1 MLKLKLYLILIQSFA
16 YTLKINPKTLRYN
29 SLNFSLKG
37 FHARFIRICYP
48 PPPQSAI
55 KHRTPN
61 NEEIELPTHITS
73 NLKKELRDY
82 QKQAIYSYLEK
93 RQFNPTQKHFMFEM
107 ATGSGKTLVMA
118 GLILECYKQGYQ
130 NFIFFVNS
138 ASILEK
144 TKLNFIDSASS
155 KYLFSENI
163 NINDENTEIKSI
175 NNLNE
180 SHNNA
185 INIYFS
191 TIQGLF
197 SLFTRAKENA
207 ITLEDLKDQKL
218 VFLAD
223 EAHHLN
229 TETKKKL
236 NDSEAS
242 EKRNWESVVKLALE
256 QNKDNLLLEFSA
268 TIPNEK
274 SVKEKYENLKAFTY
288 TLKEFSEDKFCKNI
302 YSLSYENKELETRF
316 LGACVSSLYK
326 ELLAQHHNIENFKP
340 CILFKSER
348 IEESRKNQERFN
360 TFLENLNPLDLENFF
375 NHSRNAFFKAAK
387 SFFDEKN
394 YAPNLVALLQNKFK
408 ESVQINTNNEKELE
422 KGMLLLNSLEDR
434 DNPKRVIFSVDKLNE
449 GWDVLNL
456 FDIVRLKNKAN
467 QKDTIKDAQLIGRG
481 ARYYPFSYN
490 DFKPS
495 CIEFYQ
501 RKFDLFNPLSALERL
516 DYHAIYD
523 SEFIAKLKKELQEL
537 GLGFIEKEKEKT
549 TIPLTPTKRFKCYYA
564 SNTKD
569 KKKNLF
575 NMDYSD
581 PVEVKLKS
589 LHVPLFAFGVR
600 EKKVDFK
607 EENKGDRTYYMTH
620 ALNKIPLNY
629 FLKALNL
636 KNLDFKTLKKAFKK
650 HAFNN
655 KVGFIEQ
662 YISPLK
668 TNFHK
673 NQKFDDNKTLL
684 KLAVYVIENLKDTL
698 LKEQNEPS
706 VSALEL
712 KEFETH
718 NKSLSTSEWEKD
730 VPPYEWLLFK
740 DMRKLDS
747 DLEREFLGFI
757 NDHKE
762 LLNKKFK
769 EWCVLRN
776 DHFTELK
783 VFCNIEGPFYAQG
796 FEPDFILF
804 AQTHEDGFLGF
815 TCYME
820 AKGEHL
826 EPSNAWKKEFLGMLE
841 NATLKSHNKKLHLKG
856 LPFFTLHN
864 REVNDEFQ
872 TAFHQTFKDK
882 EC

>member
-1 MLKLKLYLILIQSFA
+1 M
-16 YTLKINPKTLRYN
+16 
-29 SLNFSLKG
+29 KG
-37 FHARFIRICYP
+37 FTQNIFSPKFP
-48 PPPQSAI
+48 PPPQSA
-55 KHRTPN
+55 KKSHTPN
-61 NEEIELPTHITS
+61 NASSNGEIELPTHIIS

-82 QKQAIYSYLEK
+82 QKKAIYNYLEK
-93 RQFNPTQKHFMFEM
+93 RQSNPTQKHFMFEM

-118 GLILECYKQGYQ
+118 GLILECCKQGYQ

-138 ASILEK
+138 TSILEK
-144 TKLNFIDSASS
+144 TKLNFTDSASS

-180 SHNNA
+180 SHNSA

-268 TIPNEK
+268 TIPKEK
-274 SVKEKYENLKAFTY
+274 SVEEKYKNLKVITY

-348 IEESRKNQERFN
+348 IEDSKENQERFN
-360 TFLENLNPLDLENFF
+360 AFLENLSPSDLENFF
-375 NHSRNAFFKAAK
+375 NDSRNAFFKDAK
-387 SFFDEKN
+387 DFFDKQN
-394 YAPNLVALLQNKFK
+394 YTPNLTAFLQTKFK
-408 ESVQINTNNEKELE
+408 KSTQINTNNEKELE

-434 DNPKRVIFSVDKLNE
+434 DNPKRVVFSVDKLNE

-456 FDIVRLKNKAN
+456 FDIVRLKNKAS
-467 QKDTIKDAQLIGRG
+467 QKDTTKDAQLIGRG

-495 CIEFYQ
+495 RIEFYQ
-501 RKFDLFNPLSALERL
+501 RKFDFSNPLSALERL
-516 DYHAIYD
+516 DYHAIYN
-523 SEFIAKLKKELQEL
+523 SEFIAKLKKELQDL
-537 GLGFIEKEKEKT
+537 GLGLIEKEKT

-569 KKKNLF
+569 KSKNLF
-575 NMDYSD
+575 NKDYSG
-581 PVEVKLKS
+581 PVEATLKS
-589 LHVPLFAFGVR
+589 LHVPLFGFIVH

-607 EENKGDRTYYMTH
+607 EENKGDTTYFKPHT
-620 ALNKIPLNY
+620 LNKIPINY

-655 KVGFIEQ
+655 KVGFIER
-662 YISPLK
+662 YISHLK

-673 NQKFDDNKTLL
+673 DQKFDDNKNLL
-684 KLAVYVIENLKDTL
+684 KLAVYIIENLKDTL
-698 LKEQNEPS
+698 LKEQDKYE

-718 NKSLSTSEWEKD
+718 NKSLSASEWEKD
-730 VPPYEWLLFK
+730 IPFYEWLLFK

-747 DLEREFLGFI
+747 DLERKFLDFI

-762 LLNKKFK
+762 VLDKKFK

-783 VFCNIEGPFYAQG
+783 VFCNIENSPYYAQG

-804 AQTHEDGFLGF
+804 AQTHSDEFLGF

-826 EPSNAWKKEFLGMLE
+826 EPSNAWKKEFLEMLE
-841 NATLKSHNKKLHLKG
+841 NATLKSHDKKLHLKG
-856 LPFFTLHN
+856 LPFFTFTNNN
-864 REVNDEFQ
+864 RRLNAEFVE
-872 TAFHQTFKDK
+872 AFHQTFKDK

>member
-1 MLKLKLYLILIQSFA
+1 MLC
-16 YTLKINPKTLRYN
+16 KIHSIKVT
-29 SLNFSLKG
+29 
-37 FHARFIRICYP
+37 

-55 KHRTPN
+55 KDRTPN
-61 NEEIELPTHITS
+61 NTPNNAPNNKEIELPTHITS

-82 QKQAIYSYLEK
+82 QKQAIDSYLEK
-93 RQFNPTQKHFMFEM
+93 RQSHPTQKHFMFEM

-144 TKLNFIDSASS
+144 TKLNFTDSASS

-163 NINDENTEIKSI
+163 NINDENIEIKSI

-268 TIPNEK
+268 TIPKEK
-274 SVKEKYENLKAFTY
+274 SVEEKYKNLKVVTY

-348 IEESRKNQERFN
+348 IEESKKNQERFN
-360 TFLENLNPLDLENFF
+360 TFLENLSPLDLENFF
-375 NHSRNAFFKAAK
+375 HYSRNAFFKAAK

-394 YAPNLVALLQNKFK
+394 HAPNLVALLQNKFK

-495 CIEFYQ
+495 RIEFYQ
-501 RKFDLFNPLSALERL
+501 RKFDLFTPLSALERL
-516 DYHAIYD
+516 DYHAIYN
-523 SEFIAKLKKELQEL
+523 SEFIAKLKEELREL
-537 GLGFIEKEKEKT
+537 GLGFIEKEEEKT

-581 PVEVKLKS
+581 PVEATLQS
-589 LHVPLFAFGVR
+589 LHVPLFAFGVH

-607 EENKGDRTYYMTH
+607 EENKGDRTYYIPYI
-620 ALNKIPLNY
+620 LDKIPINY

-655 KVGFIEQ
+655 KVEFIKE

-673 NQKFDDNKTLL
+673 NQKFDDNKILL
-684 KLAVYVIENLKDTL
+684 KLAVYIIGNLKDTL
-698 LKEQNEPS
+698 LKEQDEPS

-718 NKSLSTSEWEKD
+718 NKSLSASEWEKD
-730 VPPYEWLLFK
+730 IPYEWLLFK

-747 DLEREFLGFI
+747 DLERDFLDFI

-762 LLNKKFK
+762 LLDKKFK

-804 AQTHEDGFLGF
+804 AQTHEDEFLGF

-826 EPSNAWKKEFLGMLE
+826 EPSNAWKKEFLEMLE

-864 REVNDEFQ
+864 SVVNGDFQ

>member
-1 MLKLKLYLILIQSFA
+1 MHSHLL
-16 YTLKINPKTLRYN
+16 PP
-29 SLNFSLKG
+29 
-37 FHARFIRICYP
+37 P

-55 KHRTPN
+55 KNHALNNAPN
-61 NEEIELPTHITS
+61 DKEIDLPTHITS

-82 QKQAIYSYLEK
+82 QKKAIYNYLEK
-93 RQFNPTQKHFMFEM
+93 RQSHPTQKHFMFEM

-118 GLILECYKQGYQ
+118 GLILECCKQGYQ

-138 ASILEK
+138 TSILEK
-144 TKLNFIDSASS
+144 TKLNFTDSVSS

-163 NINDENTEIKSI
+163 NINDENIEIKSI

-197 SLFTRAKENA
+197 SLFTKAKENA

-236 NDSEAS
+236 NDNEAS

-256 QNKDNLLLEFSA
+256 QNEDNLLLEFSA

-274 SVKEKYENLKAFTY
+274 SVKDKYENLKAFTY

-348 IEESRKNQERFN
+348 IEESKKNQERFN
-360 TFLENLNPLDLENFF
+360 AFLENLSPLDLENFF
-375 NHSRNAFFKAAK
+375 HYSRNAFFKAAK
-387 SFFDEKN
+387 NFFDERN
-394 YAPNLVALLQNKFK
+394 YTPKLVAFLQTKFK
-408 ESVQINTNNEKELE
+408 KSTQINTNNEKELE

-456 FDIVRLKNKAN
+456 FDIVRLKNKAS
-467 QKDTIKDAQLIGRG
+467 QKDTTKDAQLIGRG
-481 ARYYPFSYN
+481 ARYYPFGYN
-490 DFKPS
+490 DFKPGR
-495 CIEFYQ
+495 IEFYQ
-501 RKFDLFNPLSALERL
+501 RKFDFSNPLSTLERL
-516 DYHAIYD
+516 DYHAVYD
-523 SEFIAKLKKELQEL
+523 SEFIAKLNNELQDL
-537 GLGFIEKEKEKT
+537 GLGFVNEKQ

-569 KKKNLF
+569 KKKNLL
-575 NMDYSD
+575 NEDYEV
-581 PVEVKLKS
+581 PVKVKLQS
-589 LHVPLFAFGVR
+589 LHVPLFAFDVR

-607 EENKGDRTYYMTH
+607 EENKGDTTYYIPHT
-620 ALNKIPLNY
+620 LDKIPLNY

-655 KVGFIEQ
+655 KVGFIER
-662 YISPLK
+662 YISSLK

-673 NQKFDDNKTLL
+673 NQKFDNNEILL
-684 KLAVYVIENLKDTL
+684 KLAVYIIENLKDTL
-698 LKEQNEPS
+698 LKEQDKYE

-718 NKSLSTSEWEKD
+718 NKSLSASEWEKNI
-730 VPPYEWLLFK
+730 PPYEWLLFK
-740 DMRKLDS
+740 DMRKLDN
-747 DLEREFLGFI
+747 DLERKFLDFI
-757 NDHKE
+757 NKNKE
-762 LLNKKFK
+762 VLDKKFK

-776 DHFTELK
+776 DHFAELK
-783 VFCNIEGPFYAQG
+783 IFCDIEGPFYAQG

-804 AQTHEDGFLGF
+804 AQTHEDEFLGF

-826 EPSNAWKKEFLGMLE
+826 EPSNAWKKEFLEMLE
-841 NATLKSHNKKLHLKG
+841 NAVLKIHNKKLHLKG

-864 REVNDEFQ
+864 NKAVNDEFA
-872 TAFHQTFKDK
+872 TAFDQIFKDK

>member
-1 MLKLKLYLILIQSFA
+1 MSC
-16 YTLKINPKTLRYN
+16 KIHSHL
-29 SLNFSLKG
+29 L
-37 FHARFIRICYP
+37 P

-55 KHRTPN
+55 KDHAPNSTPN
-61 NEEIELPTHITS
+61 NAPNDKEIELPTHITS

-82 QKQAIYSYLEK
+82 QKQAIHNYLEK
-93 RQFNPTQKHFMFEM
+93 RQSNPTQKHFMFEM

-118 GLILECYKQGYQ
+118 ALILECYKQGYQ

-144 TKLNFIDSASS
+144 TKLNFTDSVSS

-197 SLFTRAKENA
+197 SLFTKAKENA
-207 ITLEDLKDQKL
+207 ISIEDLKDQKL

-274 SVKEKYENLKAFTY
+274 SVKEKYENLKVATY

-348 IEESRKNQERFN
+348 IEDSKENQERFN
-360 TFLENLNPLDLENFF
+360 AFLENLSPLDLENFF
-375 NHSRNAFFKAAK
+375 HYSRNAFFKDAK
-387 SFFDEKN
+387 NFFDKQK
-394 YAPNLVALLQNKFK
+394 YTANLVALLQTKFK
-408 ESVQINTNNEKELE
+408 KSTQINTNNEKELE

-490 DFKPS
+490 DFKPGR
-495 CIEFYQ
+495 IEFYQ
-501 RKFDLFNPLSALERL
+501 RKFDFFNPLSALERL

-523 SEFIAKLKKELQEL
+523 SEFIAKLKEELREL
-537 GLGFIEKEKEKT
+537 GLGLIEKEKT

-564 SNTKD
+564 SNKRE
-569 KKKNLF
+569 KNNNLF
-575 NMDYSD
+575 NKDYSD
-581 PVEVKLKS
+581 PVEATLKS

-607 EENKGDRTYYMTH
+607 EENKGDTTYYIPYI
-620 ALNKIPLNY
+620 LDKIPINY

-655 KVGFIEQ
+655 KVEFIKQ

-673 NQKFDDNKTLL
+673 NQKFDNNEILL
-684 KLAVYVIENLKDTL
+684 KLAVYIIGNLKDTL
-698 LKEQNEPS
+698 LKEQDKYE

-718 NKSLSTSEWEKD
+718 NKSLSASEWEKNI
-730 VPPYEWLLFK
+730 PPYEWLLFK

-747 DLEREFLGFI
+747 DLERDFLDFI
-757 NDHKE
+757 NKNKE
-762 LLNKKFK
+762 LLDKKFK

-776 DHFTELK
+776 DHFAELK

-804 AQTHEDGFLGF
+804 AQTHEDEFLGF

-826 EPSNAWKKEFLGMLE
+826 EPSNAWKKEFLETLE

-864 REVNDEFQ
+864 SEVNGDFQ
-872 TAFHQTFKDK
+872 TAFHQTFKDNK
-882 EC
+882 C

>member
-1 MLKLKLYLILIQSFA
+1 
-16 YTLKINPKTLRYN
+16 
-29 SLNFSLKG
+29 
-37 FHARFIRICYP
+37 
-48 PPPQSAI
+48 
-55 KHRTPN
+55 
-61 NEEIELPTHITS
+61 
-73 NLKKELRDY
+73 
-82 QKQAIYSYLEK
+82 
-93 RQFNPTQKHFMFEM
+93 MFEM

-138 ASILEK
+138 TSILGK
-144 TKLNFIDSASS
+144 TKLNFTDSVSS
-155 KYLFSENI
+155 KYLFSETI
-163 NINDENTEIKSI
+163 HINDENTEIKSI

-180 SHNNA
+180 SHENA

-197 SLFTRAKENA
+197 SLFTKAKENA
-207 ITLEDLKDQKL
+207 ITIEDLKDQKL

-236 NDSEAS
+236 SGAEFS

-274 SVKEKYENLKAFTY
+274 SVKDKYENLKVITY

-348 IEESRKNQERFN
+348 IEYSKQNQERFN
-360 TFLENLNPLDLENFF
+360 AFLDNLSSSDLENFF
-375 NHSRNAFFKAAK
+375 NDSRNAFFKDAK
-387 SFFDEKN
+387 NFFDKQN
-394 YAPNLVALLQNKFK
+394 YTPNLAAFLQTKFK
-408 ESVQINTNNEKELE
+408 KSVQINTNNEKELE

-434 DNPKRVIFSVDKLNE
+434 DNPKRVVFSVDKLNE

-456 FDIVRLKNKAN
+456 FDIVRLKNKASR
-467 QKDTIKDAQLIGRG
+467 KDTTKEAQLIGRG

-495 CIEFYQ
+495 RIEFYQ

-516 DYHAIYD
+516 DYHAVYD
-523 SEFIAKLKKELQEL
+523 SEFIAQLKKDLKEI
-537 GLGFIEKEKEKT
+537 GLGFIDEKKEKQ

-569 KKKNLF
+569 KNKNLF
-575 NMDYSD
+575 NKDYTA
-581 PVEVKLKS
+581 PVKVKLQS
-589 LHVPLFAFGVR
+589 LHVPLFGFIVH

-607 EENKGDRTYYMTH
+607 ENNQGDKTFYLPH
-620 ALNKIPLNY
+620 ALDKIPLNY

-650 HAFNN
+650 HPFNN
-655 KVGFIEQ
+655 KVEFIKE

-673 NQKFDDNKTLL
+673 NQKFDDNKMLL
-684 KLAVYVIENLKDTL
+684 KLAVYIIENLKDTL
-698 LKEQNEPS
+698 LKEQDKYE
-706 VSALEL
+706 VSELEL

-718 NKSLSTSEWEKD
+718 NKSLSASELEKD
-730 VPPYEWLLFK
+730 IPPYEWLLFK

-747 DLEREFLGFI
+747 NLERGFLNFI
-757 NDHKE
+757 NDNKE
-762 LLNKKFK
+762 ILNKKFK

-783 VFCNIEGPFYAQG
+783 VFCGIKDSPYYAEG

-804 AQTHEDGFLGF
+804 ARTHSDEFLGF

-826 EPSNAWKKEFLGMLE
+826 EPSNAWKEEFLETLE
-841 NATLKSHNKKLHLKG
+841 NADLKSRNKKLDLKG
-856 LPFFTLHN
+856 LPFFTLKN
-864 REVNDEFQ
+864 SEFA
-872 TAFHQTFKDK
+872 TAFNQIFKDQ

>member
-1 MLKLKLYLILIQSFA
+1 MQGLFTQS
-16 YTLKINPKTLRYN
+16 
-29 SLNFSLKG
+29 
-37 FHARFIRICYP
+37 YP

-55 KHRTPN
+55 KNHALNNAPN
-61 NEEIELPTHITS
+61 NKEIELPTHITS

-82 QKQAIYSYLEK
+82 QKKAIYNYLEK
-93 RQFNPTQKHFMFEM
+93 RQSNPTQKHFMFEM

-138 ASILEK
+138 TSILEK
-144 TKLNFIDSASS
+144 TKLNFTDSASS

-197 SLFTRAKENA
+197 SLFTKAKENA

-242 EKRNWESVVKLALE
+242 EKRNWESVVKLALK

-274 SVKEKYENLKAFTY
+274 SVKSKYENLKAFTY
-288 TLKEFSEDKFCKNI
+288 TLKQFSEDKFCKNI

-348 IEESRKNQERFN
+348 IEESKKNQERFN
-360 TFLENLNPLDLENFF
+360 TFLENLSPLDLENFF
-375 NHSRNAFFKAAK
+375 HYSRNDFFKAAK
-387 SFFDEKN
+387 NFFDKQKHT
-394 YAPNLVALLQNKFK
+394 PNLVALLQNKFK

-422 KGMLLLNSLEDR
+422 NHMLLLNSLEDR

-456 FDIVRLKNKAN
+456 FDIVRLKNKAS
-467 QKDTIKDAQLIGRG
+467 QKDTTKDAQLIGRG

-490 DFKPS
+490 DFKPGR
-495 CIEFYQ
+495 IEFYQ

-516 DYHAIYD
+516 DYHAVYD
-523 SEFIAKLKKELQEL
+523 SEFIAKLNNELQDL
-537 GLGFIEKEKEKT
+537 GLGFVNEKQ

-564 SNTKD
+564 SNKRE
-569 KKKNLF
+569 KNNNLF
-575 NMDYSD
+575 NKDYSG
-581 PVEVKLKS
+581 PVEATLQS

-607 EENKGDRTYYMTH
+607 EENKGDRTYYIPHT
-620 ALNKIPLNY
+620 LDKIPINY

-655 KVGFIEQ
+655 KVEFIER
-662 YISPLK
+662 YVSSLK

-673 NQKFDDNKTLL
+673 NQKFDDNKILL
-684 KLAVYVIENLKDTL
+684 QLAVYIIENLKDTL
-698 LKEQNEPS
+698 LKEQDKPS

-718 NKSLSTSEWEKD
+718 NKSLSASEWEKD
-730 VPPYEWLLFK
+730 IPFYEWLLFK

-747 DLEREFLGFI
+747 DLERDFLNFI

-762 LLNKKFK
+762 VLDKKFK

-776 DHFTELK
+776 DHFAELK

-804 AQTHEDGFLGF
+804 AQTHEYEFLGF

-826 EPSNAWKKEFLGMLE
+826 EHSNAWKKEFLEMLE

-864 REVNDEFQ
+864 SVVNGDFQ
-872 TAFHQTFKDK
+872 TAFHQIFKDK

>member
-1 MLKLKLYLILIQSFA
+1 M
-16 YTLKINPKTLRYN
+16 
-29 SLNFSLKG
+29 
-37 FHARFIRICYP
+37 
-48 PPPQSAI
+48 
-55 KHRTPN
+55 
-61 NEEIELPTHITS
+61 TS

-82 QKQAIYSYLEK
+82 QKQAIYDYLEK
-93 RQFNPTQKHFMFEM
+93 RQSNPTQKHFMFEM

-118 GLILECYKQGYQ
+118 GLILECCKQGYQ

-138 ASILEK
+138 TSILEK
-144 TKLNFIDSASS
+144 TKLNFTDSASS

-180 SHNNA
+180 SHNSA

-197 SLFTRAKENA
+197 SLFTKAKENA

-274 SVKEKYENLKAFTY
+274 SVKDKYENLKVITY

-326 ELLAQHHNIENFKP
+326 ELLAQYHNIENFKP

-348 IEESRKNQERFN
+348 IEDSRANQERFN
-360 TFLENLNPLDLENFF
+360 TFLENLSSLDLENFF
-375 NHSRNAFFKAAK
+375 NDSQNAFFKDARN
-387 SFFDEKN
+387 FFDKQH
-394 YAPNLVALLQNKFK
+394 YTPNLAQLLQTKFK
-408 ESVQINTNNEKELE
+408 KSTQINTNNEKELE

-456 FDIVRLKNKAN
+456 FDIVRLKNKAS
-467 QKDTIKDAQLIGRG
+467 QKDTTKDAQLIGRG

-490 DFKPS
+490 DLKPS
-495 CIEFYQ
+495 RIEFYQ
-501 RKFDLFNPLSALERL
+501 RKFDFSNPLSALERL

-523 SEFIAKLKKELQEL
+523 SEFIAKLNNELQDL
-537 GLGFIEKEKEKT
+537 GLGFIEKEKT

-575 NMDYSD
+575 NKDYTD
-581 PVEVKLKS
+581 PVKVKLQS
-589 LHVPLFAFGVR
+589 LHVPLFAFDVR

-607 EENKGDRTYYMTH
+607 EENKGDRTYYIPHT
-620 ALNKIPLNY
+620 LDKIPINY

-655 KVGFIEQ
+655 KVEFIER
-662 YISPLK
+662 YISQLK

-673 NQKFDDNKTLL
+673 SQKFDDNEILL
-684 KLAVYVIENLKDTL
+684 KLAVYIIENLKDTL
-698 LKEQNEPS
+698 LKEQDKYE

-718 NKSLSTSEWEKD
+718 NKSLSASEWEKD
-730 VPPYEWLLFK
+730 IPFYEWLLFK

-747 DLEREFLGFI
+747 DLERDFLYFI
-757 NDHKE
+757 NKNKE
-762 LLNKKFK
+762 ILDKKFK

-776 DHFTELK
+776 DHFAELK

-804 AQTHEDGFLGF
+804 AQTHSDEFLGF

-826 EPSNAWKKEFLGMLE
+826 EPSNAWKEEFLEMLE

-864 REVNDEFQ
+864 NEVVNDEFA
-872 TAFHQTFKDK
+872 TAFDQIFKDK

>member
-1 MLKLKLYLILIQSFA
+1 MQDSSIQS
-16 YTLKINPKTLRYN
+16 
-29 SLNFSLKG
+29 
-37 FHARFIRICYP
+37 YP

-55 KHRTPN
+55 KDRTPN
-61 NEEIELPTHITS
+61 NAPSNGEIELPTHITS

-82 QKQAIYSYLEK
+82 QKQAIYNYLEK
-93 RQFNPTQKHFMFEM
+93 RQSHPTQKHFMFEM

-138 ASILEK
+138 TNILEK
-144 TKLNFIDSASS
+144 TRLNFTDSVSS

-207 ITLEDLKDQKL
+207 ITIEDLKDQKL

-268 TIPNEK
+268 TIPKEK
-274 SVKEKYENLKAFTY
+274 SVEEKYENLKVATY

-348 IEESRKNQERFN
+348 IEDSKENQERFN
-360 TFLENLNPLDLENFF
+360 AFLENLSPLDLENFF
-375 NHSRNAFFKAAK
+375 HYSRNAFFKDAK
-387 SFFDEKN
+387 NFFDKQK
-394 YAPNLVALLQNKFK
+394 YTANLAAFLQTKFK
-408 ESVQINTNNEKELE
+408 KSTQINTNNEKELE
-422 KGMLLLNSLEDR
+422 KGMPLLNSLEDR

-456 FDIVRLKNKAN
+456 FDIVRLKNKAS
-467 QKDTIKDAQLIGRG
+467 QKDTTKDAQLIGRG

-495 CIEFYQ
+495 RIEFYQ
-501 RKFDLFNPLSALERL
+501 RKFDLFNPLSVLERL
-516 DYHAIYD
+516 DYHAVYD
-523 SEFIAKLKKELQEL
+523 SEFIAKLNNELREL
-537 GLGFIEKEKEKT
+537 GLGFIEKEKT

-575 NMDYSD
+575 NMDYSG
-581 PVEVKLKS
+581 PVEATLKS
-589 LHVPLFAFGVR
+589 LHVPLFAFNVR

-607 EENKGDRTYYMTH
+607 EENKGDRTYYIPHT
-620 ALNKIPLNY
+620 LDKIPINY

-655 KVGFIEQ
+655 KVEFIER
-662 YISPLK
+662 YVSSLK

-673 NQKFDDNKTLL
+673 SQKFDNNEILL
-684 KLAVYVIENLKDTL
+684 KLAVYIIENLKDTL
-698 LKEQNEPS
+698 LKEQDKPS

-718 NKSLSTSEWEKD
+718 NKSLSASEWEKNI
-730 VPPYEWLLFK
+730 PFYEWLLFK
-740 DMRKLDS
+740 DIRKLDS
-747 DLEREFLGFI
+747 GLEREFLDFI

-762 LLNKKFK
+762 VLDKKFK

-776 DHFTELK
+776 DHFAELK
-783 VFCNIEGPFYAQG
+783 VFCNIENSPYYAQG

-804 AQTHEDGFLGF
+804 AQTHEDEFLGF

-820 AKGEHL
+820 VKGEHL
-826 EPSNAWKKEFLGMLE
+826 EPSNAWKKEFLETLE

-864 REVNDEFQ
+864 SVVNGEFA
-872 TAFHQTFKDK
+872 TAFNQIFKD
-882 EC
+882 

>member
-1 MLKLKLYLILIQSFA
+1 M
-16 YTLKINPKTLRYN
+16 
-29 SLNFSLKG
+29 KG
-37 FHARFIRICYP
+37 FHARFIQSKLPP

-55 KHRTPN
+55 KDRTPN
-61 NEEIELPTHITS
+61 NAPSNGEIELPTHITS

-82 QKQAIYSYLEK
+82 QKQAIHDYLEK
-93 RQFNPTQKHFMFEM
+93 RQSHPTQKHFMFEM

-138 ASILEK
+138 TSILEK
-144 TKLNFIDSASS
+144 TKLNFTDSISS
-155 KYLFSENI
+155 KYLFSKNI
-163 NINDENTEIKSI
+163 HINDENIEIKSI

-197 SLFTRAKENA
+197 SLFTKAKENA

-236 NDSEAS
+236 SDAESS

-274 SVKEKYENLKAFTY
+274 SVEDKYKNLKVITY

-348 IEESRKNQERFN
+348 IEDSKENQERFN
-360 TFLENLNPLDLENFF
+360 AFLENLSPLDLENFF
-375 NHSRNAFFKAAK
+375 HYSRNAFFKDAK
-387 SFFDEKN
+387 NFFDERN
-394 YAPNLVALLQNKFK
+394 YTANLVAFLQTKFK
-408 ESVQINTNNEKELE
+408 KSTQINTNNEKELE
-422 KGMLLLNSLEDR
+422 KSMLLLNSLEDR

-481 ARYYPFSYN
+481 ARYYPFRYN
-490 DFKPS
+490 NLKPS
-495 CIEFYQ
+495 RIEFYQ
-501 RKFDLFNPLSALERL
+501 RKFDLSNPLSALERL
-516 DYHAIYD
+516 DYHAVYD
-523 SEFIAKLKKELQEL
+523 SEFIAQLNNELQDL
-537 GLGFIEKEKEKT
+537 GLGFVNEKQ

-575 NMDYSD
+575 NKDYTD
-581 PVEVKLKS
+581 HVKVKLQS
-589 LHVPLFAFGVR
+589 LHVPLFGFIVR

-607 EENKGDRTYYMTH
+607 EENKGDTTYYIPHT
-620 ALNKIPLNY
+620 LDKIPLNY

-655 KVGFIEQ
+655 KVEFIER
-662 YISPLK
+662 YVSSLK

-673 NQKFDDNKTLL
+673 SQKFDNNEILL
-684 KLAVYVIENLKDTL
+684 KLAVYIIENLKDTL
-698 LKEQNEPS
+698 LKEQDKYE

-718 NKSLSTSEWEKD
+718 NKSLSASEWEKD
-730 VPPYEWLLFK
+730 IPFYEWLLFK

-747 DLEREFLGFI
+747 DLERKFLDFI
-757 NDHKE
+757 NDNKE
-762 LLNKKFK
+762 VLDKKFK

-783 VFCNIEGPFYAQG
+783 VFCNIENSPFYAQG

-804 AQTHEDGFLGF
+804 AQTHEDEFLGF

-826 EPSNAWKKEFLGMLE
+826 EPSNAWKKEFLEMLE

-864 REVNDEFQ
+864 SVVNGEFK
-872 TAFHQTFKDK
+872 TAFHQTFKDHK
-882 EC
+882 C

>member
-1 MLKLKLYLILIQSFA
+1 MKNHA
-16 YTLKINPKTLRYN
+16 
-29 SLNFSLKG
+29 LNN
-37 FHARFIRICYP
+37 A
-48 PPPQSAI
+48 
-55 KHRTPN
+55 PN
-61 NEEIELPTHITS
+61 NKEIELPTHITS

-82 QKQAIYSYLEK
+82 QKQAINNYLEK
-93 RQFNPTQKHFMFEM
+93 RQSNPTQKHFMFEM

-118 GLILECYKQGYQ
+118 GLILECCKQGYQ

-138 ASILEK
+138 TSILEK
-144 TKLNFIDSASS
+144 TKLNFTDGASS

-180 SHNNA
+180 SYNGA

-197 SLFTRAKENA
+197 SLFTKAKENA

-268 TIPNEK
+268 TIPKEK
-274 SVKEKYENLKAFTY
+274 SVEEKYKNLKVATY

-348 IEESRKNQERFN
+348 IEESKKNQERFN
-360 TFLENLNPLDLENFF
+360 AFLENLSPLDLENFF
-375 NHSRNAFFKAAK
+375 HYSRNTFFKAAK

-394 YAPNLVALLQNKFK
+394 YTPNLVAFLQTKFK
-408 ESVQINTNNEKELE
+408 KSTQINTNNEKELE
-422 KGMLLLNSLEDR
+422 RGMLLLNSLEDR

-456 FDIVRLKNKAN
+456 FDIVRLKNKAS

-490 DFKPS
+490 DLKPS
-495 CIEFYQ
+495 QIEFYQ
-501 RKFDLFNPLSALERL
+501 RKFDFSNPLSTLERL
-516 DYHAIYD
+516 DYHAIYN
-523 SEFIAKLKKELQEL
+523 SEFIAKLKEELREL
-537 GLGFIEKEKEKT
+537 GLGLIEKEKT

-569 KKKNLF
+569 KNKNLF
-575 NMDYSD
+575 NKDYSD
-581 PVEVKLKS
+581 PVEATLKS
-589 LHVPLFAFGVR
+589 LHVPLFAFDVR

-607 EENKGDRTYYMTH
+607 EENKGDTTYYIPHT
-620 ALNKIPLNY
+620 LDKIPINY

-655 KVGFIEQ
+655 KVEFIKQ

-673 NQKFDDNKTLL
+673 NQKFDNNEILL
-684 KLAVYVIENLKDTL
+684 KLAVCIIENLKDTL
-698 LKEQNEPS
+698 LKEQDKYE

-718 NKSLSTSEWEKD
+718 NKSLSASEWEKD
-730 VPPYEWLLFK
+730 IPFYEWLLFK

-747 DLEREFLGFI
+747 DLERDFLGFI
-757 NDHKE
+757 NDNKE
-762 LLNKKFK
+762 VLDKKFK

-776 DHFTELK
+776 DHFAELK
-783 VFCNIEGPFYAQG
+783 VFCNIEDSPYYAQG

-804 AQTHEDGFLGF
+804 AQTHEDEFLGF

-826 EPSNAWKKEFLGMLE
+826 EPFNAWKKEFLEMLE
-841 NATLKSHNKKLHLKG
+841 NAALKSHNKKLHLKG
-856 LPFFTLHN
+856 LPFFMLHN
-864 REVNDEFQ
+864 SVVNGDFQ
-872 TAFHQTFKDK
+872 TAFNQTFKDSK
-882 EC
+882 C

>member
-1 MLKLKLYLILIQSFA
+1 
-16 YTLKINPKTLRYN
+16 
-29 SLNFSLKG
+29 
-37 FHARFIRICYP
+37 
-48 PPPQSAI
+48 
-55 KHRTPN
+55 
-61 NEEIELPTHITS
+61 
-73 NLKKELRDY
+73 
-82 QKQAIYSYLEK
+82 
-93 RQFNPTQKHFMFEM
+93 MFEM

-138 ASILEK
+138 TSILEK
-144 TKLNFIDSASS
+144 TKLNFTDSASS

-163 NINDENTEIKSI
+163 NININDENTESENIEIKSI
-175 NNLNE
+175 TNLNE

-197 SLFTRAKENA
+197 SLFTKAKENA
-207 ITLEDLKDQKL
+207 ITIEDLKDQKL

-236 NDSEAS
+236 NDSEFS

-268 TIPNEK
+268 TIPEEK
-274 SVKEKYENLKAFTY
+274 SVKEKYENLKAITY
-288 TLKEFSEDKFCKNI
+288 TLKEFSEDRFCKNI
-302 YSLSYENKELETRF
+302 YSLSYENKALEMRF

-326 ELLAQHHNIENFKP
+326 ELLAQHHNIKHFKP

-348 IEESRKNQERFN
+348 IEESKDNQKRFN
-360 TFLENLNPLDLENFF
+360 AFLENLSPLDLENFF
-375 NHSRNAFFKAAK
+375 KYSHNAFFKDAK
-387 SFFDEKN
+387 SFFDGKN
-394 YAPNLVALLQNKFK
+394 YTPNLAAFLQNKFK

-422 KGMLLLNSLEDR
+422 KNMLLLNSLEDR

-481 ARYYPFSYN
+481 ARYFPFSYK
-490 DFKPS
+490 DFKPNR
-495 CIEFYQ
+495 IEFYQ
-501 RKFDLFNPLSALERL
+501 RKFDLSNPLSALERL

-523 SEFIAKLKKELQEL
+523 SEFIAELKKELRDL
-537 GLGFIEKEKEKT
+537 GLGFENEKEKT
-549 TIPLTPTKRFKCYYA
+549 TIPLKPTKHFKCYYA
-564 SNTKD
+564 SNKRE
-569 KKKNLF
+569 KNKNLF
-575 NMDYSD
+575 NKDYTD
-581 PVEVKLKS
+581 PVEAKLTS
-589 LHVPLFAFGVR
+589 LLIPLFGSGVR

-607 EENKGDRTYYMTH
+607 EENKSDKTYFIPHT
-620 ALNKIPLNY
+620 LNKIPLNY

-636 KNLDFKTLKKAFKK
+636 KKLDFKRLKKAFKK

-655 KVGFIEQ
+655 KVEFIKR

-673 NQKFDDNKTLL
+673 NQKFDGNETLL
-684 KLAVYVIENLKDTL
+684 KLAVYLIENLKDTL
-698 LKEQNEPS
+698 FKEQDEYD
-706 VSALEL
+706 VSELEL
-712 KEFETH
+712 KEFETR
-718 NKSLSTSEWEKD
+718 NKSLSASELEKD
-730 VPPYEWLLFK
+730 TYEWLLFK

-747 DLEREFLGFI
+747 ETERDFLGFI
-757 NDHKE
+757 NEHKE
-762 LLNKKFK
+762 VLDKKFK

-776 DHFTELK
+776 DHFAELK
-783 VFCNIEGPFYAQG
+783 VFCNIKNSPSYARG

-804 AQTHEDGFLGF
+804 AQTHEDEFLGF

-820 AKGEHL
+820 VKGEHL
-826 EPSNAWKKEFLGMLE
+826 EHSNAWKEEFLEMLE

-864 REVNDEFQ
+864 SVVKEKFT
-872 TAFHQTFKDK
+872 TAFNQIFKDQ

>member
-1 MLKLKLYLILIQSFA
+1 
-16 YTLKINPKTLRYN
+16 
-29 SLNFSLKG
+29 
-37 FHARFIRICYP
+37 
-48 PPPQSAI
+48 PQSAI
-55 KHRTPN
+55 KDCTPN
-61 NEEIELPTHITS
+61 NTPSNGEIELPTHITS
-73 NLKKELRDY
+73 NLRKELRDY
-82 QKQAIYSYLEK
+82 QKKAIHHYLEK
-93 RQFNPTQKHFMFEM
+93 RQSNPNQKHFMFEM

-118 GLILECYKQGYQ
+118 GLILECYKQSYQ

-138 ASILEK
+138 TSILEK
-144 TKLNFIDSASS
+144 TKLNFTDSVSS

-180 SHNNA
+180 SHNSA

-197 SLFTRAKENA
+197 SLFTKAKENA

-236 NDSEAS
+236 SGAEFS

-274 SVKEKYENLKAFTY
+274 SVKDKYEKLKVITY

-348 IEESRKNQERFN
+348 IEDSKQNQERFN
-360 TFLENLNPLDLENFF
+360 AFLENLSPSDLENFF
-375 NHSRNAFFKAAK
+375 NDSRNAFFKDAK
-387 SFFDEKN
+387 NFFDKQN
-394 YAPNLVALLQNKFK
+394 YTPNLTAFLQTKFK
-408 ESVQINTNNEKELE
+408 KSVQINTNNEKELE

-456 FDIVRLKNKAN
+456 FDIVRLKNKAS
-467 QKDTIKDAQLIGRG
+467 QKDTTKEAQLIGRG

-490 DFKPS
+490 DFKPNR
-495 CIEFYQ
+495 IEFYQ

-516 DYHAIYD
+516 DYHAVYD
-523 SEFIAKLKKELQEL
+523 SEFIAQLKNDLKEI
-537 GLGFIEKEKEKT
+537 GLGFVNENKEKQ

-569 KKKNLF
+569 KNKNLF
-575 NMDYSD
+575 NKDYTA
-581 PVEVKLKS
+581 PVKVKLQS
-589 LHVPLFAFGVR
+589 LHVPLYGFIVH

-607 EENKGDRTYYMTH
+607 EDNQSDKTYYLPH
-620 ALNKIPLNY
+620 ALDKIPLNY

-655 KVGFIEQ
+655 KVEFIRE

-673 NQKFDDNKTLL
+673 NQKFDDNKILL
-684 KLAVYVIENLKDTL
+684 KLAVYIIENLKDTL
-698 LKEQNEPS
+698 LKEQDKYS
-706 VSALEL
+706 VSELEL

-718 NKSLSTSEWEKD
+718 NRSLSASELEKD
-730 VPPYEWLLFK
+730 IPSYEWLLFK

-747 DLEREFLGFI
+747 NLERGFLNFI
-757 NDHKE
+757 NDNKE
-762 LLNKKFK
+762 VLDKKFK

-783 VFCNIEGPFYAQG
+783 VFCGIKDSPYYAEG

-804 AQTHEDGFLGF
+804 AQTHSDEFLGF

-826 EPSNAWKKEFLGMLE
+826 EHSNAWKKEFLEMLE
-841 NATLKSHNKKLHLKG
+841 NADLKIRNKKLDLKG
-856 LPFFTLHN
+856 LPFFTHHN
-864 REVNDEFQ
+864 KVVNEKFN
-872 TAFHQTFKDK
+872 TAFNQIFKDQ

>member
-1 MLKLKLYLILIQSFA
+1 
-16 YTLKINPKTLRYN
+16 
-29 SLNFSLKG
+29 
-37 FHARFIRICYP
+37 
-48 PPPQSAI
+48 
-55 KHRTPN
+55 
-61 NEEIELPTHITS
+61 
-73 NLKKELRDY
+73 
-82 QKQAIYSYLEK
+82 
-93 RQFNPTQKHFMFEM
+93 MFEM

-118 GLILECYKQGYQ
+118 GLILECCKQGYQ

-138 ASILEK
+138 TSILEK

-155 KYLFSENI
+155 KYLFNENI
-163 NINDENTEIKSI
+163 HINDENTEIKGI
-175 NNLNE
+175 NNLSE
-180 SHNNA
+180 SHENA

-197 SLFTRAKENA
+197 SLFTKAKENA

-236 NDSEAS
+236 SDAEFS

-268 TIPNEK
+268 TIPKEK
-274 SVKEKYENLKAFTY
+274 SVEEKYKNLKVITY

-348 IEESRKNQERFN
+348 IEDSKENQERFN
-360 TFLENLNPLDLENFF
+360 AFLENLSPLDLENFF
-375 NHSRNAFFKAAK
+375 NHSHNAFFKDAK
-387 SFFDEKN
+387 NFFDKQH
-394 YAPNLVALLQNKFK
+394 YTPNLTAFLQTKFK
-408 ESVQINTNNEKELE
+408 KSTQINTNNEKELE

-456 FDIVRLKNKAN
+456 FDIVRLKNKAS
-467 QKDTIKDAQLIGRG
+467 QKDTTKDAQLIGRG

-495 CIEFYQ
+495 RIEFYQ
-501 RKFDLFNPLSALERL
+501 RKFDFSNPLSTLERL
-516 DYHAIYD
+516 DYHAVYD
-523 SEFIAKLKKELQEL
+523 SEFIAELKNDLEKL
-537 GLGFIEKEKEKT
+537 GLGLMDEKENKEKQ

-569 KKKNLF
+569 KNKNLF
-575 NMDYSD
+575 TKDYTD
-581 PVEVKLKS
+581 PVRVKLQS
-589 LHVPLFAFGVR
+589 LRVPLFGFIVH
-600 EKKVDFK
+600 EKRVDF
-607 EENKGDRTYYMTH
+607 EENKSGDTTYYKPN
-620 ALNKIPLNY
+620 ALDKIPLNY
-629 FLKALNL
+629 FLKALNV

-662 YISPLK
+662 YISPLQ

-673 NQKFDDNKTLL
+673 SQKFDDNKNLL
-684 KLAVYVIENLKDTL
+684 TLAVYIIENLKDTL
-698 LKEQNEPS
+698 LKEQDKYE

-718 NKSLSTSEWEKD
+718 NRSLSASELEKD
-730 VPPYEWLLFK
+730 IPCYEWLLFK

-747 DLEREFLGFI
+747 DLERDFLVFI
-757 NDHKE
+757 NNHKE
-762 LLNKKFK
+762 ALDKKFK

-783 VFCNIEGPFYAQG
+783 VFCNIENSPYYAQG

-804 AQTHEDGFLGF
+804 AQTHSDEFLGF

-826 EPSNAWKKEFLGMLE
+826 EHSNAWKEEFLEMLE
-841 NATLKSHNKKLHLKG
+841 NAALKSHNKKLDLKG
-856 LPFFTLHN
+856 LPFFTLKN
-864 REVNDEFQ
+864 SVVNSEFT
-872 TAFHQTFKDK
+872 TAFDQIFKEK

>member
-1 MLKLKLYLILIQSFA
+1 
-16 YTLKINPKTLRYN
+16 
-29 SLNFSLKG
+29 
-37 FHARFIRICYP
+37 
-48 PPPQSAI
+48 
-55 KHRTPN
+55 
-61 NEEIELPTHITS
+61 
-73 NLKKELRDY
+73 
-82 QKQAIYSYLEK
+82 
-93 RQFNPTQKHFMFEM
+93 MFEM

-118 GLILECYKQGYQ
+118 GLILECCKQGYQ

-138 ASILEK
+138 TSILEK
-144 TKLNFIDSASS
+144 TKLNFTDSTSS

-180 SHNNA
+180 SHSNA

-197 SLFTRAKENA
+197 SLFTKAKENA

-268 TIPNEK
+268 TIPKEK
-274 SVKEKYENLKAFTY
+274 SVKEKYENLKVITY

-348 IEESRKNQERFN
+348 IEDSKANQERFN
-360 TFLENLNPLDLENFF
+360 AFLENLSPLDLENFF
-375 NHSRNAFFKAAK
+375 NDSRNDFFKAAK
-387 SFFDEKN
+387 NFFDKQK
-394 YAPNLVALLQNKFK
+394 YTPNLAAFLQTKFK
-408 ESVQINTNNEKELE
+408 KSTQINTNNEKELE

-456 FDIVRLKNKAN
+456 FDIVRLKNKAS
-467 QKDTIKDAQLIGRG
+467 QKDTTKDAQLIGRG
-481 ARYYPFSYN
+481 ARYYPFN

-495 CIEFYQ
+495 RIEFCQ
-501 RKFDLFNPLSALERL
+501 RKFDFSNPLSALERL
-516 DYHAIYD
+516 DYHAVYD
-523 SEFIAKLKKELQEL
+523 SEFIAKLNNELQDL
-537 GLGFIEKEKEKT
+537 GLGFVNEKQ

-569 KKKNLF
+569 KKKNLL
-575 NMDYSD
+575 NMDYSG
-581 PVEVKLKS
+581 PVEATLKS
-589 LHVPLFAFGVR
+589 LHVPLFGFIVR

-607 EENKGDRTYYMTH
+607 EENKGDTTYYIPHT
-620 ALNKIPLNY
+620 LDKIPINY

-636 KNLDFKTLKKAFKK
+636 KNLDFKTLKKAFTK

-655 KVGFIEQ
+655 KVGFIER
-662 YISPLK
+662 YVSSLK

-673 NQKFDDNKTLL
+673 SQKFDDNKILL
-684 KLAVYVIENLKDTL
+684 KLAVYIIENLKDTL
-698 LKEQNEPS
+698 LKEQDKPS

-718 NKSLSTSEWEKD
+718 NKSLSASEWEKD
-730 VPPYEWLLFK
+730 IPFYEWLLFK

-762 LLNKKFK
+762 ILDKKFK

-783 VFCNIEGPFYAQG
+783 VFCNIENSPYYAQG

-804 AQTHEDGFLGF
+804 AQTHSDEFLGF

-826 EPSNAWKKEFLGMLE
+826 EPSNAWKKEFLEMLE
-841 NATLKSHNKKLHLKG
+841 NTTLKSHNKKLHLKG

-864 REVNDEFQ
+864 SVVNGDFQ
-872 TAFHQTFKDK
+872 TAFDQIFKDK

>member
-1 MLKLKLYLILIQSFA
+1 MHSFKV
-16 YTLKINPKTLRYN
+16 T
-29 SLNFSLKG
+29 
-37 FHARFIRICYP
+37 P
-48 PPPQSAI
+48 PPPQSA
-55 KHRTPN
+55 KKSHTPN
-61 NEEIELPTHITS
+61 NAPNHGGIELPIHITS
-73 NLKKELRDY
+73 HLKKELRDY
-82 QKQAIYSYLEK
+82 QKKAIHHYLEK
-93 RQFNPTQKHFMFEM
+93 RQSNPTQKHFMFEM

-138 ASILEK
+138 TSILEK
-144 TKLNFIDSASS
+144 TKLNFTDSVSS
-155 KYLFSENI
+155 KYLFSETI
-163 NINDENTEIKSI
+163 HINDENTEIKSI
-175 NNLNE
+175 NNLSE
-180 SHNNA
+180 SHENA

-197 SLFTRAKENA
+197 SLFTKAKENA

-236 NDSEAS
+236 SGAESS

-274 SVKEKYENLKAFTY
+274 SVKDKYENLKVITY

-348 IEESRKNQERFN
+348 IEDSKENQEHFN
-360 TFLENLNPLDLENFF
+360 AFLDNLSPSDLESFF
-375 NHSRNAFFKAAK
+375 NHSRNAFFKDAK
-387 SFFDEKN
+387 NFFDKQN
-394 YAPNLVALLQNKFK
+394 YTPNLTAFLQTKFK
-408 ESVQINTNNEKELE
+408 KSTQINTNNEKELE

-434 DNPKRVIFSVDKLNE
+434 DNPKRVVFSVDKLNE

-456 FDIVRLKNKAN
+456 FDIVRLKNKAS
-467 QKDTIKDAQLIGRG
+467 QKDTTKEAQLIGRG

-495 CIEFYQ
+495 RIEFYQ
-501 RKFDLFNPLSALERL
+501 CKFDFSNPLSALERL

-523 SEFIAKLKKELQEL
+523 SEFIAQLKKDLKEI
-537 GLGFIEKEKEKT
+537 GLGFMDENKEKQ
-549 TIPLTPTKRFKCYYA
+549 TIPLTPTKHFKCYYA

-569 KKKNLF
+569 KNKNLF
-575 NMDYSD
+575 NKDYTDS
-581 PVEVKLKS
+581 VKVKLQS
-589 LHVPLFAFGVR
+589 LHVPLFGFIVH

-607 EENKGDRTYYMTH
+607 EDHQGDKTFYLPH
-620 ALNKIPLNY
+620 ALGKIPLNY

-655 KVGFIEQ
+655 KVEFIKE

-673 NQKFDDNKTLL
+673 NQKFDDNKILL
-684 KLAVYVIENLKDTL
+684 KLAVYIIENLKDTL
-698 LKEQNEPS
+698 LKEQDKYS
-706 VSALEL
+706 VSELEL

-718 NKSLSTSEWEKD
+718 NKSLSASELEKD
-730 VPPYEWLLFK
+730 IPSYEWLLFK
-740 DMRKLDS
+740 DMRKLGS
-747 DLEREFLGFI
+747 NLERAFLNFI
-757 NDHKE
+757 NDNKE
-762 LLNKKFK
+762 VLDKKFK

-783 VFCNIEGPFYAQG
+783 VFCNIENSPYYAQG

-804 AQTHEDGFLGF
+804 ARTHGDEFLGF

-826 EPSNAWKKEFLGMLE
+826 EPSNAWKKEFLEMLE
-841 NATLKSHNKKLHLKG
+841 NADLKSRNKKLHLKG

-864 REVNDEFQ
+864 NHNNKVVNEKFN
-872 TAFHQTFKDK
+872 TAFNQIFKDQ

>member
-1 MLKLKLYLILIQSFA
+1 MHSKL
-16 YTLKINPKTLRYN
+16 
-29 SLNFSLKG
+29 
-37 FHARFIRICYP
+37 P

-55 KHRTPN
+55 KDRTPN
-61 NEEIELPTHITS
+61 STPNNKEIELPTHITS

-93 RQFNPTQKHFMFEM
+93 RQSHPTQKHFMFEM

-144 TKLNFIDSASS
+144 TKLNFTDSASS

-197 SLFTRAKENA
+197 SLFTKAKENA
-207 ITLEDLKDQKL
+207 ITIEDLKDQKL

-236 NDSEAS
+236 NDSEFS

-268 TIPNEK
+268 TIPEEK
-274 SVKEKYENLKAFTY
+274 SVKEKYKNLKVVTY

-302 YSLSYENKELETRF
+302 YSLSYENKALEMRF

-326 ELLAQHHNIENFKP
+326 ELLAQHHNIKHFKP

-348 IEESRKNQERFN
+348 IEESKDNQKRFN
-360 TFLENLNPLDLENFF
+360 AFLENLSPLDLENFF
-375 NHSRNAFFKAAK
+375 KYSHNAFFKDAK

-394 YAPNLVALLQNKFK
+394 HTPNLVAFLQTKFK

-422 KGMLLLNSLEDR
+422 KNMLLLNSLEDR

-481 ARYYPFSYN
+481 ARYYPFSYK
-490 DFKPS
+490 DFKPNR
-495 CIEFYQ
+495 IEFYQ
-501 RKFDLFNPLSALERL
+501 RKFDLSNPLSALERL
-516 DYHAIYD
+516 DYHAIYY
-523 SEFIAKLKKELQEL
+523 SEFIAQLKKELRNL
-537 GLGFIEKEKEKT
+537 GLGFENEKQ
-549 TIPLTPTKRFKCYYA
+549 TIPLKPTKRFKCYYA
-564 SNTKD
+564 SNKRE
-569 KKKNLF
+569 KNKNLF
-575 NMDYSD
+575 NKDYTD
-581 PVEVKLKS
+581 PVEAKLTS
-589 LHVPLFAFGVR
+589 LLIPLFGSGVR

-607 EENKGDRTYYMTH
+607 EENKSDKTYFIPHT
-620 ALNKIPLNY
+620 LDKIPLNY

-636 KNLDFKTLKKAFKK
+636 KKLDFKRLKKAFKK

-655 KVGFIEQ
+655 KVEFIKR

-673 NQKFDDNKTLL
+673 NQKFDGNKILL
-684 KLAVYVIENLKDTL
+684 KLAVYLIENLKDTL
-698 LKEQNEPS
+698 FKEQDKYD
-706 VSALEL
+706 VSAPEL

-718 NKSLSTSEWEKD
+718 ERSLSVSELEKD
-730 VPPYEWLLFK
+730 TYEWLLFK

-762 LLNKKFK
+762 VLDKKFK

-776 DHFTELK
+776 DHFAELK
-783 VFCNIEGPFYAQG
+783 VFCNIKGSRYPQG

-804 AQTHEDGFLGF
+804 AQTHEDEFLGF

-820 AKGEHL
+820 VKGEHL
-826 EPSNAWKKEFLGMLE
+826 EHSNAWKEEFLEMLE
-841 NATLKSHNKKLHLKG
+841 NATLKSRNKKLDLKG
-856 LPFFTLHN
+856 LPFFTLN
-864 REVNDEFQ
+864 NSVINEKFN
-872 TAFHQTFKDK
+872 TAFNQIFKDQ

>member
-1 MLKLKLYLILIQSFA
+1 M
-16 YTLKINPKTLRYN
+16 TN
-29 SLNFSLKG
+29 
-37 FHARFIRICYP
+37 
-48 PPPQSAI
+48 
-55 KHRTPN
+55 
-61 NEEIELPTHITS
+61 

-82 QKQAIYSYLEK
+82 QKKAIYNYLEK
-93 RQFNPTQKHFMFEM
+93 RQSNLTQKHFMFEM

-118 GLILECYKQGYQ
+118 GLILECCKQGYQ

-138 ASILEK
+138 TSILEK
-144 TKLNFIDSASS
+144 TKLNFTDSASS

-180 SHNNA
+180 SHNGA

-197 SLFTRAKENA
+197 SLFTKAKENA

-268 TIPNEK
+268 TIPKEK
-274 SVKEKYENLKAFTY
+274 SVEEKYKNLKVITY

-348 IEESRKNQERFN
+348 IEDSKENQECFN
-360 TFLENLNPLDLENFF
+360 AFLENLSPLDLENFF
-375 NHSRNAFFKAAK
+375 NDSRNAFFKDAK
-387 SFFDEKN
+387 NFFDNQK
-394 YAPNLVALLQNKFK
+394 YTPNLAAFLQTKFK
-408 ESVQINTNNEKELE
+408 KSTQINTNNEKELE
-422 KGMLLLNSLEDR
+422 KSMLLLNSLEDR

-467 QKDTIKDAQLIGRG
+467 QKDTTKDAQLIGRG

-495 CIEFYQ
+495 RIEFYQ
-501 RKFDLFNPLSALERL
+501 RKFDFSNPLSALERL

-523 SEFIAKLKKELQEL
+523 SEFIAQLNNELQVL
-537 GLGFIEKEKEKT
+537 GLGFVNEKQ

-564 SNTKD
+564 SNKRD

-575 NMDYSD
+575 NKDYSG
-581 PVEVKLKS
+581 PVEATLKS
-589 LHVPLFAFGVR
+589 LHVPLFAFDVR

-607 EENKGDRTYYMTH
+607 EENKGDKTYYIPHT
-620 ALNKIPLNY
+620 LDKIPINY

-636 KNLDFKTLKKAFKK
+636 KNLDFKTLKKAFTK

-655 KVGFIEQ
+655 KVGFIER
-662 YISPLK
+662 YISQLK

-673 NQKFDDNKTLL
+673 DQKFDDNKILL
-684 KLAVYVIENLKDTL
+684 KLAVYIIENLKDTL
-698 LKEQNEPS
+698 LKEQDKYE

-718 NKSLSTSEWEKD
+718 NKSLSASEWEKGI
-730 VPPYEWLLFK
+730 PFYEWLLFK

-747 DLEREFLGFI
+747 DLERKFLGFI

-762 LLNKKFK
+762 ILDKKFK

-783 VFCNIEGPFYAQG
+783 VFCNIKDSPYYAQG

-804 AQTHEDGFLGF
+804 AQTHSDEFLGF

-826 EPSNAWKKEFLGMLE
+826 EPSNAWKKEFLEMLE
-841 NATLKSHNKKLHLKG
+841 NAALKSHNKKLHLKG

-864 REVNDEFQ
+864 LHNNKAVNGEFV
-872 TAFHQTFKDK
+872 TAFDQIFKD
-882 EC
+882 

>member
-1 MLKLKLYLILIQSFA
+1 M
-16 YTLKINPKTLRYN
+16 
-29 SLNFSLKG
+29 
-37 FHARFIRICYP
+37 
-48 PPPQSAI
+48 
-55 KHRTPN
+55 PN
-61 NEEIELPTHITS
+61 NAPSNGEIELPTHITS
-73 NLKKELRDY
+73 HLKKELRDY
-82 QKQAIYSYLEK
+82 QKQAIYNYLEK
-93 RQFNPTQKHFMFEM
+93 RQSHPTQKHFMFEM

-118 GLILECYKQGYQ
+118 GLILECCKQGYQ

-138 ASILEK
+138 TSILEK
-144 TKLNFIDSASS
+144 TKLNFTDSASS

-163 NINDENTEIKSI
+163 HINDENTEIKSI

-197 SLFTRAKENA
+197 SLFTKAKENA

-268 TIPNEK
+268 TIPKEK
-274 SVKEKYENLKAFTY
+274 SVEDKYENLKVVTY

-348 IEESRKNQERFN
+348 IEDSKENQERFN
-360 TFLENLNPLDLENFF
+360 AFLDNLSPLDLENFF
-375 NHSRNAFFKAAK
+375 NYSRNAFFKDAK
-387 SFFDEKN
+387 NFFDKQH
-394 YAPNLVALLQNKFK
+394 YTPNLAVLLQTKFK
-408 ESVQINTNNEKELE
+408 KSTQINTNNEKELE

-456 FDIVRLKNKAN
+456 FDIVRLKNKAS
-467 QKDTIKDAQLIGRG
+467 QKDTTKDAQLIGRG

-495 CIEFYQ
+495 RIEFYQ
-501 RKFDLFNPLSALERL
+501 RKFDFSNPLSALERL
-516 DYHAIYD
+516 DYHAVYD
-523 SEFIAKLKKELQEL
+523 SEFIAQLNNELQDL
-537 GLGFIEKEKEKT
+537 GLGFVNEKQ

-569 KKKNLF
+569 KNKNLF
-575 NMDYSD
+575 NKDYTDS
-581 PVEVKLKS
+581 VKAKLQS
-589 LHVPLFAFGVR
+589 LHVPLFAFNVR

-607 EENKGDRTYYMTH
+607 EENKGDRTYYIPHT
-620 ALNKIPLNY
+620 LNKIPINY

-650 HAFNN
+650 HPFNN

-662 YISPLK
+662 YISHLK

-673 NQKFDDNKTLL
+673 NQKFDDNKILL
-684 KLAVYVIENLKDTL
+684 KLAVYIIENLKDTL
-698 LKEQNEPS
+698 LKEQDKYE

-718 NKSLSTSEWEKD
+718 NKSLSASELEKD
-730 VPPYEWLLFK
+730 IPFYEWLLFK

-747 DLEREFLGFI
+747 DLEREFLVFI
-757 NDHKE
+757 NDRKE
-762 LLNKKFK
+762 VLDRKFK

-783 VFCNIEGPFYAQG
+783 VFCGIKDSPYYAQG

-804 AQTHEDGFLGF
+804 AQTHSDEFLGF

-826 EPSNAWKKEFLGMLE
+826 EPSNAWKEEFLEMLE
-841 NATLKSHNKKLHLKG
+841 NADLKSRNKKLNLKG

-864 REVNDEFQ
+864 NKNNKVVNSEFA
-872 TAFHQTFKDK
+872 TAFNQIFKDQ

>member
-1 MLKLKLYLILIQSFA
+1 MQDSSTQS
-16 YTLKINPKTLRYN
+16 
-29 SLNFSLKG
+29 
-37 FHARFIRICYP
+37 YP

-55 KHRTPN
+55 KDHAPN
-61 NEEIELPTHITS
+61 NAPNNKEIDLPTHITS

-93 RQFNPTQKHFMFEM
+93 RQSNPTQKHFMFEM

-118 GLILECYKQGYQ
+118 ALILECCKQGYQ

-138 ASILEK
+138 TSILEK
-144 TKLNFIDSASS
+144 TKLNFTDSVSS

-197 SLFTRAKENA
+197 SLFTKAKENA

-256 QNKDNLLLEFSA
+256 QNEDNLLLEFSA
-268 TIPNEK
+268 TIPKEK
-274 SVKEKYENLKAFTY
+274 SVEEKYKNLKVATY

-348 IEESRKNQERFN
+348 IEDSKENQERFN
-360 TFLENLNPLDLENFF
+360 AFLENLSPLDLENFF
-375 NHSRNAFFKAAK
+375 HYSRNAFFKDAK
-387 SFFDEKN
+387 NFFDKQK
-394 YAPNLVALLQNKFK
+394 YTPNLTALLQTKFK
-408 ESVQINTNNEKELE
+408 KSTQINTNNEKELE

-434 DNPKRVIFSVDKLNE
+434 DNPKRVVFSVDKLNE

-456 FDIVRLKNKAN
+456 FDIVRLKNKAS

-495 CIEFYQ
+495 RIEFYQ

-516 DYHAIYD
+516 DYHAVYD
-523 SEFIAKLKKELQEL
+523 SEFIAKLKEELQDL
-537 GLGFIEKEKEKT
+537 GLGLIEKEKT

-575 NMDYSD
+575 NMDYTG
-581 PVEVKLKS
+581 PVEATLKS
-589 LHVPLFAFGVR
+589 LHVPLFAFNVR

-607 EENKGDRTYYMTH
+607 EENKDDTTYYIPHT
-620 ALNKIPLNY
+620 LDKIPINY

-655 KVGFIEQ
+655 KVEFIKQ

-673 NQKFDDNKTLL
+673 NQKFDNNEILL
-684 KLAVYVIENLKDTL
+684 KLAVYIIENLKDTL
-698 LKEQNEPS
+698 LKEQDKYE

-718 NKSLSTSEWEKD
+718 NKSLSASEWEKNI
-730 VPPYEWLLFK
+730 PFYEWLLFK

-747 DLEREFLGFI
+747 DLERDFLDFI
-757 NDHKE
+757 NKNKE
-762 LLNKKFK
+762 ILDKKFK

-783 VFCNIEGPFYAQG
+783 VFCNIEDSPFYAQG

-804 AQTHEDGFLGF
+804 AQTHSDEFLGF

-826 EPSNAWKKEFLGMLE
+826 EPSNAWKKEFLEMLE
-841 NATLKSHNKKLHLKG
+841 NATLKSHNKKLNLKG

-864 REVNDEFQ
+864 SVVNGDFQ
-872 TAFHQTFKDK
+872 TAFNQTFKDHK
-882 EC
+882 C

>member
-1 MLKLKLYLILIQSFA
+1 MQDLFTQ
-16 YTLKINPKTLRYN
+16 
-29 SLNFSLKG
+29 G
-37 FHARFIRICYP
+37 YP

-55 KHRTPN
+55 KDRTPN
-61 NEEIELPTHITS
+61 NAPNNGEIELPAHITN
-73 NLKKELRDY
+73 NLKNELRDY
-82 QKQAIYSYLEK
+82 QKQAIHHYLEK
-93 RQFNPTQKHFMFEM
+93 RQSNPFQKHFMFEM

-138 ASILEK
+138 TSILEK
-144 TKLNFIDSASS
+144 TKLNFTDSVSS

-163 NINDENTEIKSI
+163 TINDENTEIKSI
-175 NNLNE
+175 NHLNE
-180 SHNNA
+180 SQASA

-197 SLFTRAKENA
+197 SLFTKAKENA
-207 ITLEDLKDQKL
+207 ISIEDLKDQKL

-236 NDSEAS
+236 NDAESS

-268 TIPNEK
+268 TIPKEK
-274 SVKEKYENLKAFTY
+274 SVEEKYKNLRVITY

-348 IEESRKNQERFN
+348 IEDSKENQERFN
-360 TFLENLNPLDLENFF
+360 AFLENLSPLDLENFF
-375 NHSRNAFFKAAK
+375 NHSRNAFFKDAK
-387 SFFDEKN
+387 NFFDKQK
-394 YAPNLVALLQNKFK
+394 YTPNLAQLLQTKFK
-408 ESVQINTNNEKELE
+408 KSVQINTNNEKELE

-434 DNPKRVIFSVDKLNE
+434 QNPKRVIFSVDKLNE

-456 FDIVRLKNKAN
+456 FDIVRLKNKAS
-467 QKDTIKDAQLIGRG
+467 QKDTTKDAQLIGRG

-490 DFKPS
+490 DLKPS
-495 CIEFYQ
+495 QIEFYQ

-516 DYHAIYD
+516 DYHAVYD
-523 SEFIAKLKKELQEL
+523 SEFIAQLNNDLKEL
-537 GLGFIEKEKEKT
+537 GLGFVNEKQ

-564 SNTKD
+564 SNTKN

-575 NMDYSD
+575 NKDYTDS
-581 PVEVKLKS
+581 VKVKLQS
-589 LHVPLFAFGVR
+589 LHVPLFAFDVR

-607 EENKGDRTYYMTH
+607 EENKGDRTYYIPH
-620 ALNKIPLNY
+620 ALDKIPINY

-655 KVGFIEQ
+655 KVGFIER

-673 NQKFDDNKTLL
+673 NQKFDDNKILL
-684 KLAVYVIENLKDTL
+684 KLAVYIIENLKDTL
-698 LKEQNEPS
+698 LKEQDKYE

-718 NKSLSTSEWEKD
+718 NKSLSASELEKD
-730 VPPYEWLLFK
+730 IPYEWLLFK

-747 DLEREFLGFI
+747 DLERGFLDFI

-762 LLNKKFK
+762 VLDKKFK

-783 VFCNIEGPFYAQG
+783 VFCNIENSPYYAQG

-804 AQTHEDGFLGF
+804 AQTHSDEFLGF
-815 TCYME
+815 TCYVE

-826 EPSNAWKKEFLGMLE
+826 KHSNAWKEEFLEMLE
-841 NATLKSHNKKLHLKG
+841 NATLENHNKKLDLKG
-856 LPFFTLHN
+856 LPFFTLKN
-864 REVNDEFQ
+864 KVANSEFT
-872 TAFHQTFKDK
+872 TAFDQIFKDQK
-882 EC
+882 C

>member
-1 MLKLKLYLILIQSFA
+1 
-16 YTLKINPKTLRYN
+16 
-29 SLNFSLKG
+29 
-37 FHARFIRICYP
+37 
-48 PPPQSAI
+48 
-55 KHRTPN
+55 
-61 NEEIELPTHITS
+61 
-73 NLKKELRDY
+73 
-82 QKQAIYSYLEK
+82 
-93 RQFNPTQKHFMFEM
+93 MFEM

-138 ASILEK
+138 TSILEK

-163 NINDENTEIKSI
+163 HINNENTEIKSI

-180 SHNNA
+180 SQTST

-197 SLFTRAKENA
+197 SLFTKAKENA
-207 ITLEDLKDQKL
+207 ISIEDLKDQKL

-274 SVKEKYENLKAFTY
+274 SVKDKYKNLKVITY

-348 IEESRKNQERFN
+348 IEDSKENQERFN
-360 TFLENLNPLDLENFF
+360 AFLENLSPLDLENFF
-375 NHSRNAFFKAAK
+375 NHSRNAFFKDAK
-387 SFFDEKN
+387 DFFDKQH
-394 YAPNLVALLQNKFK
+394 YTPNLAALLQTKFK
-408 ESVQINTNNEKELE
+408 KSVQINTNNEKELE
-422 KGMLLLNSLEDR
+422 KSMLLLNSLEDR
-434 DNPKRVIFSVDKLNE
+434 QNPKRVIFSVDKLNE

-456 FDIVRLKNKAN
+456 FDIVRLKNKAS
-467 QKDTIKDAQLIGRG
+467 QKDTTKDAQLIGRG
-481 ARYYPFSYN
+481 ARYYPFRYN
-490 DFKPS
+490 DLKPS
-495 CIEFYQ
+495 SIEFYQ

-523 SEFIAKLKKELQEL
+523 SEFIAKLKKELQDL
-537 GLGFIEKEKEKT
+537 GLGFVEKQ
-549 TIPLTPTKRFKCYYA
+549 TIPLTPTKNLKCYYA

-575 NMDYSD
+575 NKDYTD
-581 PVEVKLKS
+581 PVKVKLQS

-607 EENKGDRTYYMTH
+607 EENKGDKTYFKPL

-655 KVGFIEQ
+655 KVGFIER

-673 NQKFDDNKTLL
+673 NQKFDDNKNLL
-684 KLAVYVIENLKDTL
+684 KLAVYIIENLKDTL
-698 LKEQNEPS
+698 LKEQDKYD

-712 KEFETH
+712 KEFEMH
-718 NKSLSTSEWEKD
+718 NKSLSASEFEKD
-730 VPPYEWLLFK
+730 IPSYEWLLFK

-747 DLEREFLGFI
+747 DLERKFLDFI
-757 NDHKE
+757 NNHKE
-762 LLNKKFK
+762 VLDKKFK

-776 DHFTELK
+776 DRFTELK
-783 VFCNIEGPFYAQG
+783 VFCNIENSPYYAQG

-804 AQTHEDGFLGF
+804 AQTHSDEFLGF

-826 EPSNAWKKEFLGMLE
+826 EHSNAWKEEFLEMLE
-841 NATLKSHNKKLHLKG
+841 NAALKSHNKKLNLKG
-856 LPFFTLHN
+856 LPFFTLKN
-864 REVNDEFQ
+864 SGVNSEFA
-872 TAFHQTFKDK
+872 TAFDQIFKDQ

>member
-1 MLKLKLYLILIQSFA
+1 
-16 YTLKINPKTLRYN
+16 
-29 SLNFSLKG
+29 
-37 FHARFIRICYP
+37 
-48 PPPQSAI
+48 
-55 KHRTPN
+55 
-61 NEEIELPTHITS
+61 
-73 NLKKELRDY
+73 
-82 QKQAIYSYLEK
+82 
-93 RQFNPTQKHFMFEM
+93 MFEM

-138 ASILEK
+138 TSILEK
-144 TKLNFIDSASS
+144 TKLNFTDSVSS

-163 NINDENTEIKSI
+163 SINDENTEIKSI

-180 SHNNA
+180 SQASA

-197 SLFTRAKENA
+197 SLFTKAKENA
-207 ITLEDLKDQKL
+207 ISIEDLKDQKL

-274 SVKEKYENLKAFTY
+274 SVKDKYENLKVITY

-326 ELLAQHHNIENFKP
+326 ELLAQHHHIESFKP

-348 IEESRKNQERFN
+348 IEESKKNQERFN
-360 TFLENLNPLDLENFF
+360 AFLENLSPLDLENFF
-375 NHSRNAFFKAAK
+375 NHSRNDFFKDAK
-387 SFFDEKN
+387 NFFDKQK
-394 YAPNLVALLQNKFK
+394 YTPNLAAFLQTKFK
-408 ESVQINTNNEKELE
+408 KSVQINANNEKELE
-422 KGMLLLNSLEDR
+422 KNMLLLNSLEDR

-467 QKDTIKDAQLIGRG
+467 KKDTTKDAQLIGRG
-481 ARYYPFSYN
+481 ARYYPFSY
-490 DFKPS
+490 DDLKPS
-495 CIEFYQ
+495 SIEFYQ
-501 RKFDLFNPLSALERL
+501 CKFDLFNPLSALERL

-523 SEFIAKLKKELQEL
+523 SEFIAKVKKELQDS
-537 GLGFIEKEKEKT
+537 GLGFANEKQ
-549 TIPLTPTKRFKCYYA
+549 TISLTPTKNLKCYYA
-564 SNTKD
+564 SNTKN
-569 KKKNLF
+569 KNKNLF
-575 NMDYSD
+575 NKDYTDS
-581 PVEVKLKS
+581 VGVKLQS
-589 LHVPLFAFGVR
+589 LHAPLFAFGVR

-607 EENKGDRTYYMTH
+607 EENKGDRIYYIPHT
-620 ALNKIPLNY
+620 LNKIPLNY

-655 KVGFIEQ
+655 KVEFIEQ

-673 NQKFDDNKTLL
+673 KQKFDDNETLL
-684 KLAVYVIENLKDTL
+684 KLAVYIIENLKDTL
-698 LKEQNEPS
+698 LKEQDKYD

-718 NKSLSTSEWEKD
+718 NRSLSASELEKD
-730 VPPYEWLLFK
+730 IPYEWLLFK

-747 DLEREFLGFI
+747 DLERDLLDFI

-762 LLNKKFK
+762 VLDKKFK

-783 VFCNIEGPFYAQG
+783 VFCNIENGPFYAQG

-804 AQTHEDGFLGF
+804 AQTHSDEFLGF

-826 EPSNAWKKEFLGMLE
+826 EPSNAWKKEFLEMLE

-856 LPFFTLHN
+856 LPFFTLKN
-864 REVNDEFQ
+864 SEFT
-872 TAFHQTFKDK
+872 TAFNQIFKDQ

>member
-1 MLKLKLYLILIQSFA
+1 
-16 YTLKINPKTLRYN
+16 
-29 SLNFSLKG
+29 
-37 FHARFIRICYP
+37 
-48 PPPQSAI
+48 
-55 KHRTPN
+55 
-61 NEEIELPTHITS
+61 
-73 NLKKELRDY
+73 
-82 QKQAIYSYLEK
+82 
-93 RQFNPTQKHFMFEM
+93 MFEM

-144 TKLNFIDSASS
+144 TKLNFTDSVSS
-155 KYLFSENI
+155 KYLFSETI
-163 NINDENTEIKSI
+163 HINDENTEIKSI

-180 SHNNA
+180 SHDNA

-197 SLFTRAKENA
+197 SLFTKAKENA

-274 SVKEKYENLKAFTY
+274 SVKEKYENLKVITY

-348 IEESRKNQERFN
+348 IEDSKENQERFN
-360 TFLENLNPLDLENFF
+360 AFLENLSPSDLENFF
-375 NHSRNAFFKAAK
+375 NDSRNAFFKNAK
-387 SFFDEKN
+387 DFFDKQN
-394 YAPNLVALLQNKFK
+394 YTPNLTAFLQTKFK
-408 ESVQINTNNEKELE
+408 KSVQINTNNEKELE

-456 FDIVRLKNKAN
+456 FDIVRLKNKAS
-467 QKDTIKDAQLIGRG
+467 QKDTTKDAQLIGRG

-490 DFKPS
+490 DFKPNR
-495 CIEFYQ
+495 IEFYQ
-501 RKFDLFNPLSALERL
+501 RKFDFSNPLSALERL

-523 SEFIAKLKKELQEL
+523 SEFIAQLKKELQDL
-537 GLGFIEKEKEKT
+537 GLGLIEKEKT

-569 KKKNLF
+569 KNKNLF
-575 NMDYSD
+575 NKDYTD
-581 PVEVKLKS
+581 HVGVKLES

-607 EENKGDRTYYMTH
+607 EENKGDKTYYIPHT
-620 ALNKIPLNY
+620 LDKIPLNY

-655 KVGFIEQ
+655 KVEFIEQ

-673 NQKFDDNKTLL
+673 SQKFDDNKTLL
-684 KLAVYVIENLKDTL
+684 KLAVYIIENLKDTL
-698 LKEQNEPS
+698 LKEQDKPS

-718 NKSLSTSEWEKD
+718 NKSLSASEWEKD
-730 VPPYEWLLFK
+730 IPFYEWLLFK

-747 DLEREFLGFI
+747 KLEREFLGFI

-762 LLNKKFK
+762 ILDKKFK

-776 DHFTELK
+776 DHFAELK
-783 VFCNIEGPFYAQG
+783 VFCNIENSPYYAQG

-804 AQTHEDGFLGF
+804 AQTHSDEFLGF

-826 EPSNAWKKEFLGMLE
+826 EHSNAWKEEFLKMLE
-841 NATLKSHNKKLHLKG
+841 NAALKSHNKKLDLKG
-856 LPFFTLHN
+856 LSFFTLHN
-864 REVNDEFQ
+864 GVVNEKFY
-872 TAFHQTFKDK
+872 TAFNQIFKDHK
-882 EC
+882 C

>member
-1 MLKLKLYLILIQSFA
+1 
-16 YTLKINPKTLRYN
+16 
-29 SLNFSLKG
+29 
-37 FHARFIRICYP
+37 
-48 PPPQSAI
+48 
-55 KHRTPN
+55 
-61 NEEIELPTHITS
+61 
-73 NLKKELRDY
+73 
-82 QKQAIYSYLEK
+82 
-93 RQFNPTQKHFMFEM
+93 MFEM

-138 ASILEK
+138 TSILEK
-144 TKLNFIDSASS
+144 TKLNFTDSVSS

-163 NINDENTEIKSI
+163 NINDENMEIKSI

-180 SHNNA
+180 SQTSA

-268 TIPNEK
+268 TIPKEK
-274 SVKEKYENLKAFTY
+274 SVKEKYENLKVIDY
-288 TLKEFSEDKFCKNI
+288 TLKQFSEDKFCKNI

-348 IEESRKNQERFN
+348 IEDSKKNQERFN
-360 TFLENLNPLDLENFF
+360 AFLENLSPSDLENFF
-375 NHSRNAFFKAAK
+375 NHSRNAFFKDAK
-387 SFFDEKN
+387 NFFDKQK
-394 YAPNLVALLQNKFK
+394 YTPNLTAFLQTKFK
-408 ESVQINTNNEKELE
+408 KSTQINTNNEKELE

-456 FDIVRLKNKAN
+456 FDIVRLKNKAS
-467 QKDTIKDAQLIGRG
+467 QKDTTKDAQLIGRG

-495 CIEFYQ
+495 RIEFYQ
-501 RKFDLFNPLSALERL
+501 RKFDFSNPLSALERL
-516 DYHAIYD
+516 DYHAIYN
-523 SEFIAKLKKELQEL
+523 SEFIAKLKKELQDL
-537 GLGFIEKEKEKT
+537 GLGLIEKEKT
-549 TIPLTPTKRFKCYYA
+549 TIPLTPTKNLKCYYA

-569 KKKNLF
+569 KNKNLF
-575 NMDYSD
+575 NKDYTD
-581 PVEVKLKS
+581 PVEAKLKS

-607 EENKGDRTYYMTH
+607 EENKGDTTYYIPHT
-620 ALNKIPLNY
+620 LDKIPLNY

-655 KVGFIEQ
+655 KVEFIKE

-673 NQKFDDNKTLL
+673 NQKFDDNKILL
-684 KLAVYVIENLKDTL
+684 KLAVYIIENLKDTL
-698 LKEQNEPS
+698 LKEQDKPS

-718 NKSLSTSEWEKD
+718 NKSLSASELEKD
-730 VPPYEWLLFK
+730 IPFYEWLLFK

-747 DLEREFLGFI
+747 DLERKFLDFI
-757 NDHKE
+757 NKNKE
-762 LLNKKFK
+762 VLDKKFK

-776 DHFTELK
+776 DHFAELK

-804 AQTHEDGFLGF
+804 AQTHEDEFLGF

-826 EPSNAWKKEFLGMLE
+826 EPSNAWKKEFLEMLE

-864 REVNDEFQ
+864 NKVANDEFT
-872 TAFHQTFKDK
+872 TAFNQTFKDK

>member
-1 MLKLKLYLILIQSFA
+1 MQDSSNQS
-16 YTLKINPKTLRYN
+16 
-29 SLNFSLKG
+29 
-37 FHARFIRICYP
+37 YP

-55 KHRTPN
+55 KDRTPNNAPN
-61 NEEIELPTHITS
+61 NEEIDLPTHITS

-82 QKQAIYSYLEK
+82 QKQAIDNYLEK
-93 RQFNPTQKHFMFEM
+93 RQFNPDQKHFMFEM

-144 TKLNFIDSASS
+144 TKLNFTDSVSS

-207 ITLEDLKDQKL
+207 ITIEDLKDQKL

-268 TIPNEK
+268 TIPKEK
-274 SVKEKYENLKAFTY
+274 SVKEKYENLKVATY

-348 IEESRKNQERFN
+348 IEESKKNQERFN
-360 TFLENLNPLDLENFF
+360 TFLENLIPLDLENFF
-375 NHSRNAFFKAAK
+375 HYSRNAFFKAAK

-394 YAPNLVALLQNKFK
+394 YTPNLVAFLQTKFK
-408 ESVQINTNNEKELE
+408 KSTQINTNNEKELE

-495 CIEFYQ
+495 RIEFYQ
-501 RKFDLFNPLSALERL
+501 RKFDFSNPLSALERL
-516 DYHAIYD
+516 DYHAIYN
-523 SEFIAKLKKELQEL
+523 SEFIAKLKEELREL
-537 GLGFIEKEKEKT
+537 GLGFIEKEKT

-575 NMDYSD
+575 NMDYSG
-581 PVEVKLKS
+581 PVEAKLKS

-607 EENKGDRTYYMTH
+607 EENKGDTTYYIPHT
-620 ALNKIPLNY
+620 LDKIPINY

-673 NQKFDDNKTLL
+673 NQKFDNNEILL
-684 KLAVYVIENLKDTL
+684 KLAVYIIENLKDTL
-698 LKEQNEPS
+698 LKEQDKPS

-718 NKSLSTSEWEKD
+718 NKSLSASEWEKD
-730 VPPYEWLLFK
+730 IPFYEWLLFK

-762 LLNKKFK
+762 ILDKKFK

-776 DHFTELK
+776 DHFAELK
-783 VFCNIEGPFYAQG
+783 VFCNIENSPFYAQG

-804 AQTHEDGFLGF
+804 AQTHEDEFLGF

-826 EPSNAWKKEFLGMLE
+826 EPSNAWKKEFLEMLE

-864 REVNDEFQ
+864 SVVNGEFQ

>member
-1 MLKLKLYLILIQSFA
+1 MHSRL
-16 YTLKINPKTLRYN
+16 
-29 SLNFSLKG
+29 
-37 FHARFIRICYP
+37 P

-55 KHRTPN
+55 KDHAPN
-61 NEEIELPTHITS
+61 NAPNNGEIELPTHITS
-73 NLKKELRDY
+73 NLKNELRNY
-82 QKQAIYSYLEK
+82 QKQAIHNYLEK
-93 RQFNPTQKHFMFEM
+93 RQSNPFQKHFMFEM

-138 ASILEK
+138 TSILEK
-144 TKLNFIDSASS
+144 TKLNFTDSVSS

-180 SHNNA
+180 SQTSA

-197 SLFTRAKENA
+197 SLFTKAKENA
-207 ITLEDLKDQKL
+207 ISIEDLKDQKL

-236 NDSEAS
+236 SDAESS
-242 EKRNWESVVKLALE
+242 EKHNWESVVKLALE

-274 SVKEKYENLKAFTY
+274 SVEDKYKNLKVITY

-348 IEESRKNQERFN
+348 IEDSKENQERFN
-360 TFLENLNPLDLENFF
+360 AFLENLSPLDLENFF
-375 NHSRNAFFKAAK
+375 NHSRNAFFKDAK
-387 SFFDEKN
+387 NFFDKQH
-394 YAPNLVALLQNKFK
+394 YTPNLAALLQTKFK
-408 ESVQINTNNEKELE
+408 KSVQINTNNEKELE
-422 KGMLLLNSLEDR
+422 KSMLLLNSLEDR
-434 DNPKRVIFSVDKLNE
+434 QNPKRVIFSVDKLNE

-456 FDIVRLKNKAN
+456 FDIVRLKNKAS
-467 QKDTIKDAQLIGRG
+467 QKDTTKDAQLIGRG

-490 DFKPS
+490 DLKPS
-495 CIEFYQ
+495 SIEFYQ

-523 SEFIAKLKKELQEL
+523 SEFIAKLKKELQVS
-537 GLGFIEKEKEKT
+537 GLGFVNEKQ
-549 TIPLTPTKRFKCYYA
+549 TIPLTPTKNLKCYYA

-569 KKKNLF
+569 KNKNLF
-575 NMDYSD
+575 NKDYTDS
-581 PVEVKLKS
+581 VGVKLQS

-607 EENKGDRTYYMTH
+607 EENKGDKTYYIPHT
-620 ALNKIPLNY
+620 LDKIPINY

-655 KVGFIEQ
+655 KVEFIEH

-673 NQKFDDNKTLL
+673 NQKFDDNKNLL
-684 KLAVYVIENLKDTL
+684 KIAVYIIENLKDTL
-698 LKEQNEPS
+698 LKEQDKYD

-718 NKSLSTSEWEKD
+718 NRSLSASELEKD
-730 VPPYEWLLFK
+730 IPLYEWLLFK

-747 DLEREFLGFI
+747 NLEREFLDFI

-762 LLNKKFK
+762 VLDKKFK

-783 VFCNIEGPFYAQG
+783 VFCNIENSPYYAQG

-804 AQTHEDGFLGF
+804 AQTHSDEFLGF

-826 EPSNAWKKEFLGMLE
+826 EHSSAWKEEFLEMLE
-841 NATLKSHNKKLHLKG
+841 NAALKSHNKKLDLKG
-856 LPFFTLHN
+856 LPFFTLKN
-864 REVNDEFQ
+864 SVANSEFK
-872 TAFHQTFKDK
+872 TAFNQIFKDQK
-882 EC
+882 C

>member
-1 MLKLKLYLILIQSFA
+1 
-16 YTLKINPKTLRYN
+16 
-29 SLNFSLKG
+29 
-37 FHARFIRICYP
+37 
-48 PPPQSAI
+48 
-55 KHRTPN
+55 
-61 NEEIELPTHITS
+61 
-73 NLKKELRDY
+73 
-82 QKQAIYSYLEK
+82 
-93 RQFNPTQKHFMFEM
+93 MFEM

-118 GLILECYKQGYQ
+118 ALILECYKQGYQ

-138 ASILEK
+138 VSILEK
-144 TKLNFIDSASS
+144 TKLNFTDSTSS

-180 SHNNA
+180 SHSGA

-197 SLFTRAKENA
+197 SLFTKAKENA

-274 SVKEKYENLKAFTY
+274 SVKDKYENLKAFTY

-348 IEESRKNQERFN
+348 IEESKKNQERFN
-360 TFLENLNPLDLENFF
+360 AFLENLSPLDLENFF

-394 YAPNLVALLQNKFK
+394 YTPNLVAFLQTKFK
-408 ESVQINTNNEKELE
+408 KSTQINTNNEKELE

-456 FDIVRLKNKAN
+456 FDIVRLKNKAS

-481 ARYYPFSYN
+481 ARYYHFSYN

-495 CIEFYQ
+495 RIEFYQ
-501 RKFDLFNPLSALERL
+501 RKFDLFNPLSVLERL
-516 DYHAIYD
+516 DYHAVYD
-523 SEFIAKLKKELQEL
+523 SEFIAQLNNELQDL
-537 GLGFIEKEKEKT
+537 GLGFVNEKQ

-564 SNTKD
+564 SNKRE
-569 KKKNLF
+569 KNNNLF
-575 NMDYSD
+575 NKDYSD
-581 PVEVKLKS
+581 HVEATLKS
-589 LHVPLFAFGVR
+589 LHVPLFGFNVR

-607 EENKGDRTYYMTH
+607 EENKGDRTYYIPYI
-620 ALNKIPLNY
+620 LDKIPLNY

-673 NQKFDDNKTLL
+673 NQKFDNNEILL
-684 KLAVYVIENLKDTL
+684 KLAVYIIENLKDTL
-698 LKEQNEPS
+698 LKEQDKYE

-718 NKSLSTSEWEKD
+718 NKSLSASEWEKNI
-730 VPPYEWLLFK
+730 PFYEWLLFK

-747 DLEREFLGFI
+747 DLERDFLDFI
-757 NDHKE
+757 NKNKE
-762 LLNKKFK
+762 ILDKKFK

-776 DHFTELK
+776 DHFAELK

-804 AQTHEDGFLGF
+804 AQMHSDEFLGF

-826 EPSNAWKKEFLGMLE
+826 EPSNAWKKEFLEMLE
-841 NATLKSHNKKLHLKG
+841 NATLKSHDKKLHLKG

-864 REVNDEFQ
+864 IHNNKAVNTEFVE
-872 TAFHQTFKDK
+872 AFHQTFKDK

>member
-1 MLKLKLYLILIQSFA
+1 MKD
-16 YTLKINPKTLRYN
+16 
-29 SLNFSLKG
+29 
-37 FHARFIRICYP
+37 
-48 PPPQSAI
+48 
-55 KHRTPN
+55 RTPN
-61 NEEIELPTHITS
+61 NAPSNGEIELPTHITS
-73 NLKKELRDY
+73 HLKKELRDY
-82 QKQAIYSYLEK
+82 QKKAIYNYLER
-93 RQFNPTQKHFMFEM
+93 RQSHPTQKHFMFEM

-118 GLILECYKQGYQ
+118 GLILECCKQGYQ

-138 ASILEK
+138 TSILEK
-144 TKLNFIDSASS
+144 TKLNFTDSASS

-197 SLFTRAKENA
+197 SLFTKAKENA

-274 SVKEKYENLKAFTY
+274 SVKEKYENLKVVTY
-288 TLKEFSEDKFCKNI
+288 TLKQFSEDKFCKNI

-348 IEESRKNQERFN
+348 IEDSKANQERFN
-360 TFLENLNPLDLENFF
+360 AFLENLSPLDLENFF
-375 NHSRNAFFKAAK
+375 HYSRNAFFKDAK
-387 SFFDEKN
+387 NFFDERN
-394 YAPNLVALLQNKFK
+394 YTPNLVAFLQTKFK
-408 ESVQINTNNEKELE
+408 KSTQINTNNEKELE

-456 FDIVRLKNKAN
+456 FDIVRLKNKAS
-467 QKDTIKDAQLIGRG
+467 QKDTTKDAQLIGRG

-495 CIEFYQ
+495 RIEFYQ
-501 RKFDLFNPLSALERL
+501 RKFDFSNPLSALERL
-516 DYHAIYD
+516 DYHAVYD
-523 SEFIAKLKKELQEL
+523 SEFIAKLKEELREL
-537 GLGFIEKEKEKT
+537 GLGFIEKEKT

-575 NMDYSD
+575 NKDYTDS
-581 PVEVKLKS
+581 VKVKLQS
-589 LHVPLFAFGVR
+589 LYVPLFAFDVR

-607 EENKGDRTYYMTH
+607 EENKGDTTYYIPHT
-620 ALNKIPLNY
+620 LDKIPLNY

-662 YISPLK
+662 YISHLK

-684 KLAVYVIENLKDTL
+684 KLAVYIIENLKDTL
-698 LKEQNEPS
+698 LKEQDKYE

-718 NKSLSTSEWEKD
+718 NKSLSASEWEKD
-730 VPPYEWLLFK
+730 IPFYEWLLFK

-747 DLEREFLGFI
+747 DLERKFLVFI

-762 LLNKKFK
+762 VLDKKFK

-776 DHFTELK
+776 DHFAELK
-783 VFCNIEGPFYAQG
+783 VFCNIENSPYYAQG

-804 AQTHEDGFLGF
+804 AQTHSDEFLGF

-826 EPSNAWKKEFLGMLE
+826 EHSNAWKKEFLETLE
-841 NATLKSHNKKLHLKG
+841 NATLKSHNKKLNLKG
-856 LPFFTLHN
+856 LPFFTLHSV
-864 REVNDEFQ
+864 VNGEFA
-872 TAFHQTFKDK
+872 TAFNQIFNFNQIFKDHK
-882 EC
+882 C

>member
-1 MLKLKLYLILIQSFA
+1 MQDSFNQS
-16 YTLKINPKTLRYN
+16 Y
-29 SLNFSLKG
+29 
-37 FHARFIRICYP
+37 

-55 KHRTPN
+55 KDHALNNAPN
-61 NEEIELPTHITS
+61 NKENNKEIDLPTHITS

-82 QKQAIYSYLEK
+82 QKQAIDNYLEK

-144 TKLNFIDSASS
+144 TKLNFTDSVSS

-163 NINDENTEIKSI
+163 NINDKNIEIKSI

-207 ITLEDLKDQKL
+207 ITIEDLKDQKL

-268 TIPNEK
+268 TIPKEK
-274 SVKEKYENLKAFTY
+274 SVKDKYENLKVVTY

-348 IEESRKNQERFN
+348 IEESKKNQERFN
-360 TFLENLNPLDLENFF
+360 TFLENLSPLDLENFF
-375 NHSRNAFFKAAK
+375 HYSRNAFFKAAK
-387 SFFDEKN
+387 NFFDEKN
-394 YAPNLVALLQNKFK
+394 YTPNLVAFLQTKFK
-408 ESVQINTNNEKELE
+408 KSTQINTNNEKELE
-422 KGMLLLNSLEDR
+422 KSMLLLNSLEDR

-495 CIEFYQ
+495 RIEFYQ
-501 RKFDLFNPLSALERL
+501 RKFDLDDSLSALERL

-523 SEFIAKLKKELQEL
+523 SEFIAKLKKELQDL
-537 GLGFIEKEKEKT
+537 GLGLIEKEKT
-549 TIPLTPTKRFKCYYA
+549 TIPLTPTKHFKCYYA

-569 KKKNLF
+569 KNKNLF
-575 NMDYSD
+575 NKDYSD
-581 PVEVKLKS
+581 PVEATLKS
-589 LHVPLFAFGVR
+589 LHVPLFGFIVR

-607 EENKGDRTYYMTH
+607 EENKGDTTYYKPHT
-620 ALNKIPLNY
+620 LDKIPINY

-655 KVGFIEQ
+655 KVGFIER
-662 YISPLK
+662 YVSPLE

-673 NQKFDDNKTLL
+673 SQKFDDNKTLL
-684 KLAVYVIENLKDTL
+684 KLAVYIIGNLKDTL
-698 LKEQNEPS
+698 LKEQDKYS

-718 NKSLSTSEWEKD
+718 NKSLIASEWEKD
-730 VPPYEWLLFK
+730 IPFYEWLLFK

-747 DLEREFLGFI
+747 DLERDFLDFI
-757 NDHKE
+757 NKNKE
-762 LLNKKFK
+762 ILDKKFK

-776 DHFTELK
+776 DHFAELK
-783 VFCNIEGPFYAQG
+783 VFCNIKGPFYAQG

-804 AQTHEDGFLGF
+804 AQTHEDEFLGF

-826 EPSNAWKKEFLGMLE
+826 EPSNAWKKEFLEMLE
-841 NATLKSHNKKLHLKG
+841 NVTLKSHNKKLHLKG

-864 REVNDEFQ
+864 SVVNGEFQ

>member
-1 MLKLKLYLILIQSFA
+1 ML
-16 YTLKINPKTLRYN
+16 
-29 SLNFSLKG
+29 
-37 FHARFIRICYP
+37 P

-55 KHRTPN
+55 KDRTPN
-61 NEEIELPTHITS
+61 STPNSAPNDKEIELPTYITS

-82 QKQAIYSYLEK
+82 QKKAIYNYLEK
-93 RQFNPTQKHFMFEM
+93 RQSHPTQKHFMFEM

-118 GLILECYKQGYQ
+118 GLILECCKQGYQ

-138 ASILEK
+138 TSILEK
-144 TKLNFIDSASS
+144 TKLNFTDSVSS

-268 TIPNEK
+268 TIPKEK
-274 SVKEKYENLKAFTY
+274 SVEEKYKNLKAITY
-288 TLKEFSEDKFCKNI
+288 TLKQFSEDKFCKNI
-302 YSLSYENKELETRF
+302 YSISYENKELETRF

-348 IEESRKNQERFN
+348 IEDSKENQERFN
-360 TFLENLNPLDLENFF
+360 AFLENLSPLDLENFF
-375 NHSRNAFFKAAK
+375 NYSRNAFFKDAK
-387 SFFDEKN
+387 NFFDKQK
-394 YAPNLVALLQNKFK
+394 YTPNLTAFLQTKFK
-408 ESVQINTNNEKELE
+408 KSTQINTNNEKELE
-422 KGMLLLNSLEDR
+422 KSMLLLNSLEDR

-456 FDIVRLKNKAN
+456 FDIVRLKNKAS
-467 QKDTIKDAQLIGRG
+467 QKDTTKDAQLIGRG

-495 CIEFYQ
+495 RIEFYQ
-501 RKFDLFNPLSALERL
+501 RKFDFSNPLSALERL

-523 SEFIAKLKKELQEL
+523 SEFIAQLNNELQDL
-537 GLGFIEKEKEKT
+537 GLGFVNEKQ

-575 NMDYSD
+575 NKDYSD
-581 PVEVKLKS
+581 PVEATLKS
-589 LHVPLFAFGVR
+589 LHVPLFGFNVR
-600 EKKVDFK
+600 EKQVDFK
-607 EENKGDRTYYMTH
+607 EENKGDRTYYIPHT
-620 ALNKIPLNY
+620 LDKIPINY

-655 KVGFIEQ
+655 KVGFIER
-662 YISPLK
+662 YVSSLK

-673 NQKFDDNKTLL
+673 NQKFDDNKILL
-684 KLAVYVIENLKDTL
+684 KLAVYIIENLKDTL
-698 LKEQNEPS
+698 LKEQDKPS

-718 NKSLSTSEWEKD
+718 NKSLSASEWEKD
-730 VPPYEWLLFK
+730 IPFYEWLLFK

-747 DLEREFLGFI
+747 DLEREFLDFI
-757 NDHKE
+757 NKNKE
-762 LLNKKFK
+762 VLDKKFK

-776 DHFTELK
+776 DHFAELK
-783 VFCNIEGPFYAQG
+783 VFCNIENSPFYAQG

-804 AQTHEDGFLGF
+804 AQTHSDEFLGF

-826 EPSNAWKKEFLGMLE
+826 EPSNAWKKEFLEMLE

-864 REVNDEFQ
+864 SVVNGDFT
-872 TAFHQTFKDK
+872 TAFNQIFKD
-882 EC
+882 

>member
-1 MLKLKLYLILIQSFA
+1 M
-16 YTLKINPKTLRYN
+16 
-29 SLNFSLKG
+29 
-37 FHARFIRICYP
+37 
-48 PPPQSAI
+48 
-55 KHRTPN
+55 
-61 NEEIELPTHITS
+61 TS

-82 QKQAIYSYLEK
+82 QKQAIHNYLEK
-93 RQFNPTQKHFMFEM
+93 RQSHPTQKHFMFEM

-138 ASILEK
+138 TSILEK
-144 TKLNFIDSASS
+144 TKLNFTDSTSS

-180 SHNNA
+180 SHNGA

-268 TIPNEK
+268 TIPKEK

-288 TLKEFSEDKFCKNI
+288 TLKQFSEDKFCKNI

-348 IEESRKNQERFN
+348 IEDSKENQERFN
-360 TFLENLNPLDLENFF
+360 AFLENLRPLDLENFF

-387 SFFDEKN
+387 SFFDEQN
-394 YAPNLVALLQNKFK
+394 HAPNLVALLQNKFK

-422 KGMLLLNSLEDR
+422 NHMLLLNSLEDR

-456 FDIVRLKNKAN
+456 FDIVRLKNKAS
-467 QKDTIKDAQLIGRG
+467 QKDTTKDAQLIGRG

-495 CIEFYQ
+495 RIEFYQ
-501 RKFDLFNPLSALERL
+501 RKFDFSNPLSALERL

-523 SEFIAKLKKELQEL
+523 SEFIAKLKEELREL
-537 GLGFIEKEKEKT
+537 GLGLIEKEKT

-575 NMDYSD
+575 NKDYSD
-581 PVEVKLKS
+581 PVEAKLKS
-589 LHVPLFAFGVR
+589 LHVPLFAFNVR

-607 EENKGDRTYYMTH
+607 EENKGDKTYYIPYI
-620 ALNKIPLNY
+620 LDKIPINY

-655 KVGFIEQ
+655 KVGFIER
-662 YISPLK
+662 YVSSLK

-673 NQKFDDNKTLL
+673 NQKFDDNEILL
-684 KLAVYVIENLKDTL
+684 KLAVYIIGNLKDTL
-698 LKEQNEPS
+698 LKEQDKYE

-718 NKSLSTSEWEKD
+718 NKSLSASEWEKNI
-730 VPPYEWLLFK
+730 PPYEWLLFK

-747 DLEREFLGFI
+747 VLEREFLDFI
-757 NDHKE
+757 NKNKE
-762 LLNKKFK
+762 ILDKKFK

-783 VFCNIEGPFYAQG
+783 VFCNIENSPFYAQG

-804 AQTHEDGFLGF
+804 AQTHSDEFLGF

-826 EPSNAWKKEFLGMLE
+826 EPSNAWKKEFLEMLE

-864 REVNDEFQ
+864 SVVNGEFQ
-872 TAFHQTFKDK
+872 TAFHQTFKDHK
-882 EC
+882 C

>member
-1 MLKLKLYLILIQSFA
+1 M
-16 YTLKINPKTLRYN
+16 
-29 SLNFSLKG
+29 KG
-37 FHARFIRICYP
+37 FHARFIHSKLPPP

-55 KHRTPN
+55 KDRTPN
-61 NEEIELPTHITS
+61 GTPNNAPNNKEIELPTHITS

-82 QKQAIYSYLEK
+82 QKQAIDNYLEK
-93 RQFNPTQKHFMFEM
+93 RQFNPFQKHFMFEM

-138 ASILEK
+138 TSILEK
-144 TKLNFIDSASS
+144 TKLNFTDSTSS

-163 NINDENTEIKSI
+163 NINDENIEIKSI

-180 SHNNA
+180 SHSNA

-268 TIPNEK
+268 TIPKEK
-274 SVKEKYENLKAFTY
+274 SVEEKYKNLKVVTY

-348 IEESRKNQERFN
+348 IEESKKNQERFN
-360 TFLENLNPLDLENFF
+360 AFLENLSPLDLENFF

-387 SFFDEKN
+387 NFFDEQN
-394 YAPNLVALLQNKFK
+394 HTPNLVALLQNKFK

-456 FDIVRLKNKAN
+456 FDIVRLKNKAS
-467 QKDTIKDAQLIGRG
+467 QKDTTKDAQLIGRG

-495 CIEFYQ
+495 RIEFYQ
-501 RKFDLFNPLSALERL
+501 CKFDLDDSLSVLERL

-523 SEFIAKLKKELQEL
+523 SEFIAKLKEELQIS
-537 GLGFIEKEKEKT
+537 GLGFVNEKQ

-575 NMDYSD
+575 NMDYSG
-581 PVEVKLKS
+581 PFEATLKS

-607 EENKGDRTYYMTH
+607 EENKGDTTYYIPHT
-620 ALNKIPLNY
+620 LDKIPINY

-655 KVGFIEQ
+655 KVEFIER
-662 YISPLK
+662 YVSSLK

-673 NQKFDDNKTLL
+673 GQKFDNNEILL
-684 KLAVYVIENLKDTL
+684 KLAVYIIGNLKDTL
-698 LKEQNEPS
+698 LKEQDKPS

-718 NKSLSTSEWEKD
+718 NKSLSASEWEKD
-730 VPPYEWLLFK
+730 IPPYEWLLFK

-776 DHFTELK
+776 DHFAELK
-783 VFCNIEGPFYAQG
+783 VFCNIEGPFYARG

-804 AQTHEDGFLGF
+804 AQTHEDEFLGF

-820 AKGEHL
+820 VKGEHL
-826 EPSNAWKKEFLGMLE
+826 EPSNAWKEEFLEMLE

-864 REVNDEFQ
+864 SVVNGDFQ
-872 TAFHQTFKDK
+872 TAFNQTFKDK

>member
-1 MLKLKLYLILIQSFA
+1 MQGLFIQS
-16 YTLKINPKTLRYN
+16 Y
-29 SLNFSLKG
+29 
-37 FHARFIRICYP
+37 

-55 KHRTPN
+55 KHHAPNSTPSNAPN
-61 NEEIELPTHITS
+61 NESIELPTHITS
-73 NLKKELRDY
+73 NLKKELRGY
-82 QKQAIYSYLEK
+82 QKQAIYNYLERRK
-93 RQFNPTQKHFMFEM
+93 SNPTQKHFMFEM

-118 GLILECYKQGYQ
+118 GLILECCKQGYQ

-138 ASILEK
+138 TSILEK
-144 TKLNFIDSASS
+144 TKLNFTDSASS

-163 NINDENTEIKSI
+163 NININDENTESENIEIKSI

-197 SLFTRAKENA
+197 SLFTKAKENA
-207 ITLEDLKDQKL
+207 ITIEDLKDQKL

-348 IEESRKNQERFN
+348 IEESKKNQERFN
-360 TFLENLNPLDLENFF
+360 AFLENLSPLDLENFF
-375 NHSRNAFFKAAK
+375 HYSRNAFFKAAK
-387 SFFDEKN
+387 NFFDEQN
-394 YAPNLVALLQNKFK
+394 HAPNLVALLQNKFK

-495 CIEFYQ
+495 HIEFYQ
-501 RKFDLFNPLSALERL
+501 CKFDLDNSLSALERL
-516 DYHAIYD
+516 DYHAIYN
-523 SEFIAKLKKELQEL
+523 SEFIAKLNKGLQDL

-581 PVEVKLKS
+581 PVEATLQS

-607 EENKGDRTYYMTH
+607 EENKGDGTYYETY
-620 ALNKIPLNY
+620 ALNKIPINY

-636 KNLDFKTLKKAFKK
+636 KNLDFKTLKKAFTK

-673 NQKFDDNKTLL
+673 NQKFDDNEILL
-684 KLAVYVIENLKDTL
+684 KLAVYIIENLKDTL
-698 LKEQNEPS
+698 LKEQDKPS

-730 VPPYEWLLFK
+730 IPPYEWLLFK

-776 DHFTELK
+776 DHFAELK
-783 VFCNIEGPFYAQG
+783 VFCNIEGPFYVQG

-864 REVNDEFQ
+864 SVVNGEFQ

>member
-1 MLKLKLYLILIQSFA
+1 MKD
-16 YTLKINPKTLRYN
+16 
-29 SLNFSLKG
+29 
-37 FHARFIRICYP
+37 
-48 PPPQSAI
+48 
-55 KHRTPN
+55 RTPN
-61 NEEIELPTHITS
+61 NAPNTPNNGEIELPTHITS

-82 QKQAIYSYLEK
+82 QKKAIYNYLEK
-93 RQFNPTQKHFMFEM
+93 RQSNPTQKHFMFEM

-118 GLILECYKQGYQ
+118 GLILECCKQGYQ

-138 ASILEK
+138 TSILEK
-144 TKLNFIDSASS
+144 TKLNFTDSASS

-180 SHNNA
+180 SHNGA

-197 SLFTRAKENA
+197 SLFTKAKENA

-256 QNKDNLLLEFSA
+256 QNEDNLLLEFSA
-268 TIPNEK
+268 TIPKEK
-274 SVKEKYENLKAFTY
+274 SVEEKYKNLKVATY

-348 IEESRKNQERFN
+348 IEDSKENQERFN
-360 TFLENLNPLDLENFF
+360 AFLENLSLLDLENFF
-375 NHSRNAFFKAAK
+375 NDSQNAFFKDAK
-387 SFFDEKN
+387 NFFDKQK
-394 YAPNLVALLQNKFK
+394 YTPNLTAFLQTKFK
-408 ESVQINTNNEKELE
+408 KSVQINTNNEKELE

-456 FDIVRLKNKAN
+456 FDIVRLKNKAS
-467 QKDTIKDAQLIGRG
+467 QKDTTKDAQLIGRG

-495 CIEFYQ
+495 RIEFYQ
-501 RKFDLFNPLSALERL
+501 RKFDFSNPLSALERL
-516 DYHAIYD
+516 DYHAVYD
-523 SEFIAKLKKELQEL
+523 SEFIAQLNNELQDL
-537 GLGFIEKEKEKT
+537 GLGFVNEKQ

-569 KKKNLF
+569 KNKNLF
-575 NMDYSD
+575 NKDYTD
-581 PVEVKLKS
+581 PVKVKLQS
-589 LHVPLFAFGVR
+589 LHVPLFGFIVR

-607 EENKGDRTYYMTH
+607 EENKGDTAYYIPHT
-620 ALNKIPLNY
+620 LDKIPINY

-655 KVGFIEQ
+655 KVEFIER
-662 YISPLK
+662 YVSSLK

-673 NQKFDDNKTLL
+673 NQKFDDNKILL
-684 KLAVYVIENLKDTL
+684 KLAVYIIENLKDTL
-698 LKEQNEPS
+698 LKEQDKYE

-718 NKSLSTSEWEKD
+718 NKSLSASEWEKNI
-730 VPPYEWLLFK
+730 PSYEWLLFK

-747 DLEREFLGFI
+747 DLERDFLDFI
-757 NDHKE
+757 NKNKE
-762 LLNKKFK
+762 LLDKKFK

-783 VFCNIEGPFYAQG
+783 VFCNIENSPYYAQG

-804 AQTHEDGFLGF
+804 AQTHSDEFLGF

-826 EPSNAWKKEFLGMLE
+826 EPSNAWKKEFLEMLE
-841 NATLKSHNKKLHLKG
+841 SAALKSHNKKLHLKG

-864 REVNDEFQ
+864 NKEVNDEFA
-872 TAFHQTFKDK
+872 TAFHQTFEDK

>member
-1 MLKLKLYLILIQSFA
+1 
-16 YTLKINPKTLRYN
+16 
-29 SLNFSLKG
+29 
-37 FHARFIRICYP
+37 
-48 PPPQSAI
+48 
-55 KHRTPN
+55 
-61 NEEIELPTHITS
+61 
-73 NLKKELRDY
+73 
-82 QKQAIYSYLEK
+82 
-93 RQFNPTQKHFMFEM
+93 MFEM

-138 ASILEK
+138 TSILEK
-144 TKLNFIDSASS
+144 TKLNFIDSVSS

-163 NINDENTEIKSI
+163 TINDENTEIKGI

-180 SHNNA
+180 SQTSA

-197 SLFTRAKENA
+197 SLFTKAKENA
-207 ITLEDLKDQKL
+207 ISIEDLKDQKL

-236 NDSEAS
+236 SDAESNE
-242 EKRNWESVVKLALE
+242 RHNWESVVKLALE

-268 TIPNEK
+268 TIPKEK
-274 SVKEKYENLKAFTY
+274 SVEDKYKNLKVITY

-348 IEESRKNQERFN
+348 IEYSKENQEHFN
-360 TFLENLNPLDLENFF
+360 AFLENLSPLDLENFF
-375 NHSRNAFFKAAK
+375 NHSQNAFFKDAK
-387 SFFDEKN
+387 NFFDKQK
-394 YAPNLVALLQNKFK
+394 YTPNLATLLQTKFK
-408 ESVQINTNNEKELE
+408 KRVQINTNNEKELE
-422 KGMLLLNSLEDR
+422 KSMLLLNSLEDR
-434 DNPKRVIFSVDKLNE
+434 QNPKRVIFSVDKLNE

-456 FDIVRLKNKAN
+456 FDIVRLKNKAS
-467 QKDTIKDAQLIGRG
+467 QKDTTKDAQLIGRG

-490 DFKPS
+490 DLKPS
-495 CIEFYQ
+495 QIEFYQ

-523 SEFIAKLKKELQEL
+523 SEFIAKLKKELQDL
-537 GLGFIEKEKEKT
+537 GLGFANEKQ

-569 KKKNLF
+569 KNKNLF
-575 NMDYSD
+575 NKDYTD
-581 PVEVKLKS
+581 PVKVKLQS

-607 EENKGDRTYYMTH
+607 EESKGDTTYYIPHT
-620 ALNKIPLNY
+620 LDKIPLNY

-655 KVGFIEQ
+655 KVGFIER
-662 YISPLK
+662 YIFQLN

-684 KLAVYVIENLKDTL
+684 ELAVHIIENLKDTL
-698 LKEQNEPS
+698 LKEQDKYD

-718 NKSLSTSEWEKD
+718 NKSLSVSELEKD
-730 VPPYEWLLFK
+730 IPFYEWLLFK

-747 DLEREFLGFI
+747 DLEREFLNFI

-762 LLNKKFK
+762 VLDKKFK

-783 VFCNIEGPFYAQG
+783 VFCNIENSPYYAQG

-804 AQTHEDGFLGF
+804 AQTHSDEFLGF

-826 EPSNAWKKEFLGMLE
+826 EPSNAWKKEFLEMLE
-841 NATLKSHNKKLHLKG
+841 NAALKSHNKKLNLKG
-856 LPFFTLHN
+856 LPFFTLKN
-864 REVNDEFQ
+864 SVVNGEFA
-872 TAFHQTFKDK
+872 TAFHQIFKDQ

>member
-1 MLKLKLYLILIQSFA
+1 MKD
-16 YTLKINPKTLRYN
+16 
-29 SLNFSLKG
+29 
-37 FHARFIRICYP
+37 
-48 PPPQSAI
+48 
-55 KHRTPN
+55 RTPN
-61 NEEIELPTHITS
+61 STPNNAPNNKEIELPTHITS

-82 QKQAIYSYLEK
+82 QKQAIYNYLEK
-93 RQFNPTQKHFMFEM
+93 RQSNPFQKHFMFEM

-118 GLILECYKQGYQ
+118 ALILECYKQGYQ

-138 ASILEK
+138 TSILEK
-144 TKLNFIDSASS
+144 TKLNFTDSVSS

-180 SHNNA
+180 SHNGA

-274 SVKEKYENLKAFTY
+274 SVKDKYENLKAFTY

-348 IEESRKNQERFN
+348 IEESKKNQELFN
-360 TFLENLNPLDLENFF
+360 AFLENLSFLDLENFF
-375 NHSRNAFFKAAK
+375 NHSCNAFFKVAK
-387 SFFDEKN
+387 SFFDKQN
-394 YAPNLVALLQNKFK
+394 HAPNLVALLQNKFK

-422 KGMLLLNSLEDR
+422 KSMLLLNSLEDR

-456 FDIVRLKNKAN
+456 FDIVRLKNKAS

-495 CIEFYQ
+495 RIEFYQ
-501 RKFDLFNPLSALERL
+501 RKFDFFNPLSALERL
-516 DYHAIYD
+516 DYHAVYD
-523 SEFIAKLKKELQEL
+523 SEFIAQLNKGLQDL
-537 GLGFIEKEKEKT
+537 GLGFVNEKQ

-569 KKKNLF
+569 KSKNLF
-575 NMDYSD
+575 NKDYTD
-581 PVEVKLKS
+581 PVEATLQS
-589 LHVPLFAFGVR
+589 LHVPLFGFIVR

-607 EENKGDRTYYMTH
+607 EENKGDRTYYIPHT
-620 ALNKIPLNY
+620 LDKIPINY

-655 KVGFIEQ
+655 KVGFIER
-662 YISPLK
+662 YVSSLK

-673 NQKFDDNKTLL
+673 NQKFDDNEILL
-684 KLAVYVIENLKDTL
+684 KLAVYIIENLKDTL
-698 LKEQNEPS
+698 LKEQDKYE

-718 NKSLSTSEWEKD
+718 NKSLSASEWEKD
-730 VPPYEWLLFK
+730 IPFYEWLLFK

-747 DLEREFLGFI
+747 GLEREFLGFI
-757 NDHKE
+757 NDYKE
-762 LLNKKFK
+762 ILDKKFK

-776 DHFTELK
+776 DHFAELK
-783 VFCNIEGPFYAQG
+783 VFCDIEGPFYAQG

-804 AQTHEDGFLGF
+804 AQTHSDEFLGF

-826 EPSNAWKKEFLGMLE
+826 EPSNAWKKEFLEMLE

-864 REVNDEFQ
+864 SVVNSDFQ
-872 TAFHQTFKDK
+872 TAFHQTFEDK

>member
-1 MLKLKLYLILIQSFA
+1 MKNHA
-16 YTLKINPKTLRYN
+16 
-29 SLNFSLKG
+29 LNN
-37 FHARFIRICYP
+37 A
-48 PPPQSAI
+48 
-55 KHRTPN
+55 PN
-61 NEEIELPTHITS
+61 NKEIDLPTHITS

-82 QKQAIYSYLEK
+82 QKQAIYNYLEK
-93 RQFNPTQKHFMFEM
+93 RQSNPTQKHFMFEM

-118 GLILECYKQGYQ
+118 GLILECCKQGYQ

-138 ASILEK
+138 TSILEK
-144 TKLNFIDSASS
+144 TKLNFTDSVSS

-197 SLFTRAKENA
+197 SLFTKAKENA

-268 TIPNEK
+268 TIPKEK
-274 SVKEKYENLKAFTY
+274 SVKEKYKNLKVATY

-348 IEESRKNQERFN
+348 IEDSKENQESFN
-360 TFLENLNPLDLENFF
+360 AFLENLSPLDLENFF
-375 NHSRNAFFKAAK
+375 HYSRNAFFKDAK
-387 SFFDEKN
+387 NFFDEKN
-394 YAPNLVALLQNKFK
+394 YTANLVAFLQTKFK
-408 ESVQINTNNEKELE
+408 KSTQINTNNEKELE

-456 FDIVRLKNKAN
+456 FDIVRLKNKAS
-467 QKDTIKDAQLIGRG
+467 QKDTTKDAQLIGRG

-495 CIEFYQ
+495 RIEFYQ
-501 RKFDLFNPLSALERL
+501 CKFDFFNPLSALERL
-516 DYHAIYD
+516 DYHAIYN
-523 SEFIAKLKKELQEL
+523 SEFIAKLKEELREL
-537 GLGFIEKEKEKT
+537 GLGLIEKEKT

-569 KKKNLF
+569 KNKNLF
-575 NMDYSD
+575 NKDYSD
-581 PVEVKLKS
+581 PVEATLKS
-589 LHVPLFAFGVR
+589 LHVPLFGFIVR

-607 EENKGDRTYYMTH
+607 EENKGDTTYYIPHT
-620 ALNKIPLNY
+620 LDKIPINY

-655 KVGFIEQ
+655 KVGFIER
-662 YISPLK
+662 YISSLK

-673 NQKFDDNKTLL
+673 NQKFDNNEILL
-684 KLAVYVIENLKDTL
+684 KLAVYIIENLKDTL
-698 LKEQNEPS
+698 LKEQDKYE

-718 NKSLSTSEWEKD
+718 NKSLSASEWEKD
-730 VPPYEWLLFK
+730 IPFYEWLLFK

-747 DLEREFLGFI
+747 KLEREFLDFI
-757 NDHKE
+757 NKNKE
-762 LLNKKFK
+762 LLDKKFK

-776 DHFTELK
+776 DHFAELK

-804 AQTHEDGFLGF
+804 AQTHEDEFLGF

-826 EPSNAWKKEFLGMLE
+826 EPSNAWKKEFLEMLE

-864 REVNDEFQ
+864 LHNNKAVSDEFQ
-872 TAFHQTFKDK
+872 TAFDQIFSNF
-882 EC
+882 

>member
-1 MLKLKLYLILIQSFA
+1 MKD
-16 YTLKINPKTLRYN
+16 
-29 SLNFSLKG
+29 
-37 FHARFIRICYP
+37 
-48 PPPQSAI
+48 
-55 KHRTPN
+55 RTPN
-61 NEEIELPTHITS
+61 NAPNTPNNGEIELPTHITS

-82 QKQAIYSYLEK
+82 QKKAIYNYLEK
-93 RQFNPTQKHFMFEM
+93 RQSHPTQKHFMFEM

-118 GLILECYKQGYQ
+118 GLILECCKQGYQ

-144 TKLNFIDSASS
+144 TKLNFTDSISS

-268 TIPNEK
+268 TIPKEK
-274 SVKEKYENLKAFTY
+274 SVEEKYKNLKVATY

-302 YSLSYENKELETRF
+302 YSLSYENKALETRF

-348 IEESRKNQERFN
+348 IEDSKANQERFN
-360 TFLENLNPLDLENFF
+360 AFLENLSPLDLENFF
-375 NHSRNAFFKAAK
+375 HYSRNAFFKDAK
-387 SFFDEKN
+387 NFFDERN
-394 YAPNLVALLQNKFK
+394 YTPNLVAFLQTKFK
-408 ESVQINTNNEKELE
+408 ESTQINTNNEKELE

-449 GWDVLNL
+449 GWGALNL

-467 QKDTIKDAQLIGRG
+467 QKDTTKDAQLIGRG

-501 RKFDLFNPLSALERL
+501 CKFDLSNPLSALERL

-523 SEFIAKLKKELQEL
+523 SEFIAKLKKELQDL
-537 GLGFIEKEKEKT
+537 GLGFIEKEKT

-564 SNTKD
+564 SNKRE
-569 KKKNLF
+569 KNNNLF
-575 NMDYSD
+575 NKDYSD
-581 PVEVKLKS
+581 PVEATLKS
-589 LHVPLFAFGVR
+589 LHVPLFAFDVR

-607 EENKGDRTYYMTH
+607 EENKGDRTYYIPHT
-620 ALNKIPLNY
+620 LDKIPLNY

-655 KVGFIEQ
+655 KVEFIER
-662 YISPLK
+662 YISSLK

-673 NQKFDDNKTLL
+673 NQKFDDNKILL
-684 KLAVYVIENLKDTL
+684 KLAVYIIENLKDTL
-698 LKEQNEPS
+698 LKEQDKYD

-718 NKSLSTSEWEKD
+718 NKSLSASEWEKD
-730 VPPYEWLLFK
+730 IPFYEWLLFK

-747 DLEREFLGFI
+747 DLERKFLGFI

-762 LLNKKFK
+762 VLDKKFK

-776 DHFTELK
+776 DRFAELK
-783 VFCNIEGPFYAQG
+783 VFCNIENSPFYAQG

-804 AQTHEDGFLGF
+804 AQTHEDEFLGF

-826 EPSNAWKKEFLGMLE
+826 EPSNAWKKEFLEMLE

-864 REVNDEFQ
+864 NKVINDEFA
-872 TAFHQTFKDK
+872 TAFDQIFNFKD
-882 EC
+882 